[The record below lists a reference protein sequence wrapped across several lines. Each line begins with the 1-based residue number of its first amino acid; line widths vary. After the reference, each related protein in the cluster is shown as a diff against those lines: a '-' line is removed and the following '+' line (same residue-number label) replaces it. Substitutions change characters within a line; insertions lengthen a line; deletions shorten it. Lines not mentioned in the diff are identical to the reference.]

1 MKKIFSILL
10 IAVMMIS
17 SLSVNIFAGKGGS
30 GPVSE
35 NLISDSL
42 VELNA
47 DGKVVVEFK
56 LVNANKEEY
65 TNIQAETSDRLNCYV
80 EKRDS
85 KDGIIYVTVRAP
97 KAAEAGRYG
106 LTVTA
111 QYKKGNETI
120 NVSGKSTIK
129 VKEYSG
135 TPDVNPGGLPDDKPE
150 EKPKEKIDEIDLI
163 SNSTTEL
170 NPGDDGSVIFE
181 ADRFFFGLSF
191 YGVRAASDN
200 PSNCY
205 IVNAYGGRD
214 VEVRVRIP
222 QSAEAGTYKISVTGK
237 TRINGEVVKVSG
249 EAYVRVNGGSQN
261 KAKLKIN
268 RVDVLPE
275 ANIVPG
281 SYVALGYEIENIS
294 DVLAKNIELNISLP
308 VEAGLSVRG
317 GTTTQKVK
325 AIEPGKK
332 TYVYYEMNVGKTAK
346 FGSYEI
352 KTSLSYESEF
362 NKEAIKEETSAFINI
377 GGDASQDSQL
387 IIQDLKF
394 PAATLGVNKTFD
406 VSFKIRNQGQSVA
419 KRIRASAKSDDPSG
433 VVSRT
438 VSDILVRD
446 LAPGEEE
453 TVSYK
458 FFTTKGGSTKNY
470 PINIKIE
477 YLDDFTENKEP
488 KTVEQIVGVFLN
500 NPESIGDGKDAKKS
514 TPKLIIDRYEF
525 TPKLPL
531 AGNEFEMNLSF
542 YNTNAKK
549 AVKNIKIDLTSQDT
563 TDNNSNT
570 SGSSVFTPVDSSNT
584 FYIGRIAPNGKVE
597 KTIKMFV
604 VPDATAKTYT
614 ITANFEY
621 EDDENNEYKSSE
633 NIGVPVYQESKLD
646 IDPIN
651 YQTNAFVGDN
661 IPITANFYNTGKV
674 TLYNFK
680 VTLTADNATIN
691 NGTYYIGNFNSGGQ
705 DIYEGSIMPNEP
717 GEIKAQLKFSYED
730 STGEVKEQTE
740 DINITVDEAPPMDPE
755 LGPDGMPMPDGPMMG
770 DTPWYKKP
778 LFYIPVA
785 VLLLGAIGFVIFKKI
800 KNKNK
805 EKDLKIDE
813 D

>member
-17 SLSVNIFAGKGGS
+17 TLSVNIYAEKKEEKPAPAEEILIADKNAEEKTPNSDATITFSLADKKTNEIIDVNAFTDSPNNCYVSNITSGNGSVKVDVKIPAAAEQGTYKLTVRGKYKSGNDEIYVSGS
-30 GPVSE
+30 TNIRVNVNKRDTPGKDDE
-35 NLISDSL
+35 INLIS
-42 VELNA
+42 
-47 DGKVVVEFK
+47 
-56 LVNANKEEY
+56 
-65 TNIQAETSDRLNCYV
+65 R
-80 EKRDS
+80 
-85 KDGIIYVTVRAP
+85 
-97 KAAEAGRYG
+97 
-106 LTVTA
+106 
-111 QYKKGNETI
+111 
-120 NVSGKSTIK
+120 
-129 VKEYSG
+129 
-135 TPDVNPGGLPDDKPE
+135 
-150 EKPKEKIDEIDLI
+150 
-163 SNSTTEL
+163 STTEL
-170 NPGDDGSVIFE
+170 NPGEEASIYFE
-181 ADRFFFGLSF
+181 TERPFFGLSF
-191 YGVRAASDN
+191 YGLRATSDSPN
-200 PSNCY
+200 NCY
-205 IVNAYGGRD
+205 ITNTYGGRGD
-214 VEVRVRIP
+214 VELRVRIP
-222 QSAEAGTYKISVTGK
+222 QSAEAGTYKVSVTGK
-237 TRINGEVVKVSG
+237 ARIDGETVKVYG

-261 KAKLKIN
+261 KAQLKIN

-294 DVLAKNIELNISLP
+294 DVLAKNIDLNITLP
-308 VEAGLSVRG
+308 AEAGLSVRG
-317 GTTTQKVK
+317 GTTTQKIK

-377 GGDASQDSQL
+377 GGDASQNSQL

-419 KRIRASAKSDDPSG
+419 KSIRASAKSDDPSG

-477 YLDDFTENKEP
+477 YLDDFTDSKEP

-500 NPESIGDGKDAKKS
+500 NPENIGDGKDAKKS

-597 KTIKMFV
+597 KTIRMFV

-621 EDDENNEYKSSE
+621 EDDANNEYKSSE

-651 YQTNAFVGDN
+651 YQTNAMVGDS

-705 DIYEGSIMPNEP
+705 DIYEGSIIPNEP
-717 GEIKAQLKFSYED
+717 GEIKAQLKFTYED
-730 STGEVKEQTE
+730 STGEVKEEVE

-755 LGPDGMPMPDGPMMG
+755 LGPDGTPLPDGPMMG

-778 LFYIPVA
+778 LFYIPLA
-785 VLLLGAIGFVIFKKI
+785 VVLLGAIGFTIFKKTR
-800 KNKNK
+800 NKKK

>member
-10 IAVMMIS
+10 IAIMMIS
-17 SLSVNIFAGKGGS
+17 TLSVNMYAGSPTNPSKPTNPSNPGAQTPPS
-30 GPVSE
+30 TEPSVVEDDLFLVSTSTE
-35 NLISDSL
+35 ELKPGDETTIYFEQDNPGYRRYYNYAGDYEIYSVRATSDSP
-42 VELNA
+42 N
-47 DGKVVVEFK
+47 
-56 LVNANKEEY
+56 
-65 TNIQAETSDRLNCYV
+65 NCYV
-80 EKRDS
+80 
-85 KDGIIYVTVRAP
+85 
-97 KAAEAGRYG
+97 
-106 LTVTA
+106 
-111 QYKKGNETI
+111 I
-120 NVSGKSTIK
+120 NS
-129 VKEYSG
+129 
-135 TPDVNPGGLPDDKPE
+135 
-150 EKPKEKIDEIDLI
+150 
-163 SNSTTEL
+163 
-170 NPGDDGSVIFE
+170 
-181 ADRFFFGLSF
+181 
-191 YGVRAASDN
+191 
-200 PSNCY
+200 
-205 IVNAYGGRD
+205 YGGMNGA
-214 VEVRVRIP
+214 EVRVRIP
-222 QSAEAGTYKISVTGK
+222 QSAEAGTYRISLVGK
-237 TRINGEVVKVSG
+237 AKRRGASDGAPVKVEG

-261 KAKLKIN
+261 KAQLKIT
-268 RVDVLPE
+268 RVDILPE
-275 ANIVPG
+275 ANVVPG
-281 SYVALGYEIENIS
+281 SYVAFGYEIENIS
-294 DVLAKNIELNISLP
+294 DVLAKNVELNISGLAA
-308 VEAGLSVRG
+308 AGLSVRG

-325 AIEPGKK
+325 AIEAGKK
-332 TYVYYEMNVGKTAK
+332 IYLYYEMNVAKTAK

-352 KTSLSYESEF
+352 KTDLSYESEF
-362 NKEAIKEETSAFINI
+362 NKEPIKEETTAFINI

-394 PAATLGVNKTFD
+394 PSATLGVNKTFD
-406 VSFKIRNQGQSVA
+406 VSFKIRNQGQSIA

-477 YLDDFTENKEP
+477 YLDDFTESKEP

-500 NPESIGDGKDAKKS
+500 NPENVGDGKDAKKS

-525 TPKLPL
+525 EPKLPL

-563 TDNNSNT
+563 SKSDSNT
-570 SGSSVFTPVDSSNT
+570 AGSSVFTPVDSSNT
-584 FYIGRIAPNGKVE
+584 FYIGRIAPSGKVE

-604 VPDATAKTYT
+604 VPDATAKTYN

-651 YQTNAFVGDN
+651 YQTNAMVGDS
-661 IPITANFYNTGKV
+661 IPINANFYNTGKV

-680 VTLTADNATIN
+680 VTLTADNATVN

-705 DIYEGSIMPNEP
+705 DVYEGSIMPNEA
-717 GEIKAQLKFSYED
+717 GEIKGKLKFTYED
-730 STGEVKEQTE
+730 STGEVKEKEE
-740 DINITVDEAPPMDPE
+740 DINITVEEAPPVDPNM
-755 LGPDGMPMPDGPMMG
+755 GPDGMPMPDGAMG
-770 DTPWYKKP
+770 EAPWYKKP
-778 LFYIPVA
+778 LFIIPVA
-785 VLLLGAIGFVIFKKI
+785 LVILGAIGFVVFKKL
-800 KNKNK
+800 KNKKK

>member
-17 SLSVNIFAGKGGS
+17 TLSVNIFAGKPEEKETIKPIDDETLVTDGAKELSQNSQVDITFNLPGNNKNTITDISASTDSPNNCYVVNAIGGKGYVTITLKVPSAAEQGTYKLSVRGKYKS
-30 GPVSE
+30 GTEEKYVSGSTNVRVNVIKRDVPGKDDE
-35 NLISDSL
+35 INLIS
-42 VELNA
+42 
-47 DGKVVVEFK
+47 
-56 LVNANKEEY
+56 
-65 TNIQAETSDRLNCYV
+65 R
-80 EKRDS
+80 
-85 KDGIIYVTVRAP
+85 
-97 KAAEAGRYG
+97 
-106 LTVTA
+106 
-111 QYKKGNETI
+111 
-120 NVSGKSTIK
+120 
-129 VKEYSG
+129 
-135 TPDVNPGGLPDDKPE
+135 
-150 EKPKEKIDEIDLI
+150 
-163 SNSTTEL
+163 STTEL
-170 NPGDDGSVIFE
+170 NPGEEASIYFE
-181 ADRFFFGLSF
+181 TERPFFGLSF
-191 YGVRAASDN
+191 YGLRATSDSPN
-200 PSNCY
+200 NCY
-205 IVNAYGGRD
+205 ITNTYGGRGD
-214 VEVRVRIP
+214 VELRVRIP
-222 QSAEAGTYKISVTGK
+222 QSAEAGTYKVSVTGK
-237 TRINGEVVKVSG
+237 ARIDDETVKVYG

-261 KAKLKIN
+261 KAQLKIN

-281 SYVALGYEIENIS
+281 SYVAFGYEIENIS
-294 DVLAKNIELNISLP
+294 DVLAKNIELNISGLA
-308 VEAGLSVRG
+308 EAGLSVRG

-362 NKEAIKEETSAFINI
+362 NKEPIKEETSAFINI
-377 GGDASQDSQL
+377 GGDASQNSQL

-419 KRIRASAKSDDPSG
+419 KSIRASAKSDDPSG

-477 YLDDFTENKEP
+477 YLDDFTDSKEP

-717 GEIKAQLKFSYED
+717 GEVKAQLKFTYED
-730 STGEVKEQTE
+730 STGEVKEQVE

-755 LGPDGMPMPDGPMMG
+755 LGPDGMPMPDGNMAV
-770 DTPWYKKP
+770 DVPWYKNP
-778 LFYIPVA
+778 LFYIPTALV
-785 VLLLGAIGFVIFKKI
+785 LLGAIGFVIFKKI

>member
-10 IAVMMIS
+10 IAIMMIS
-17 SLSVNIFAGKGGS
+17 TLSVNMYAEEPTKPIIEEEILQADPAS
-30 GPVSE
+30 PVQRGNTVTYNFKSS
-35 NLISDSL
+35 NSNDTITNVTADTNSL
-42 VELNA
+42 N
-47 DGKVVVEFK
+47 
-56 LVNANKEEY
+56 
-65 TNIQAETSDRLNCYV
+65 NCYV
-80 EKRDS
+80 IS
-85 KDGIIYVTVRAP
+85 TASSNNIITVKVKITSNAEQGTYKLTVRGKIGNKSA
-97 KAAEAGRYG
+97 YG
-106 LTVTA
+106 ETNIRVDGE
-111 QYKKGNETI
+111 YKKPQER
-120 NVSGKSTIK
+120 
-129 VKEYSG
+129 
-135 TPDVNPGGLPDDKPE
+135 
-150 EKPKEKIDEIDLI
+150 PKEKIDEIDLI
-163 SNSTTEL
+163 SNSTSEL
-170 NPGDDGSVIFE
+170 KPGDDTSVIFE
-181 ADRFFFGLSF
+181 ADRYFYGLSF
-191 YGVRAASDN
+191 YGIKATSDS

-205 IVNAYGGRD
+205 IVNAFGGRE

-237 TRINGEVVKVSG
+237 TRIDGEIVKVSG

-261 KAKLKIN
+261 KAQLKIN

-281 SYVALGYEIENIS
+281 SYVAFGYEIENIS
-294 DVLAKNIELNISLP
+294 DVLAKNVELNISGLAA
-308 VEAGLSVRG
+308 AGLSVKG

-325 AIEPGKK
+325 AIEAGKK
-332 TYVYYEMNVGKTAK
+332 IYLYYEMNVAKTAK

-352 KTSLSYESEF
+352 KTDLSYESEF
-362 NKEAIKEETSAFINI
+362 NKEPIKEETTAFINI

-394 PAATLGVNKTFD
+394 PSATLGVNKTFD
-406 VSFKIRNQGQSVA
+406 VSFKIRNQGQSIA

-477 YLDDFTENKEP
+477 YLDDFTEGKEP

-500 NPESIGDGKDAKKS
+500 NPENVGDGKDAKKS

-525 TPKLPL
+525 EPKLPL

-563 TDNNSNT
+563 SKSDSNT
-570 SGSSVFTPVDSSNT
+570 AGSSVFTPVDSSNT
-584 FYIGRIAPNGKVE
+584 FYIGRIAPSGKVE

-604 VPDATAKTYT
+604 VPDATAKTYN

-651 YQTNAFVGDN
+651 YQTNAMVGDS
-661 IPITANFYNTGKV
+661 IPINANFYNTGKV

-680 VTLTADNATIN
+680 VTLTADNATVN

-705 DIYEGSIMPNEP
+705 DVYEGSIMPNEP
-717 GEIKAQLKFSYED
+717 GEIKGKLKFTYED
-730 STGEVKEQTE
+730 STGEVKEKEE
-740 DINITVDEAPPMDPE
+740 DINITVEEAPPMDPNA
-755 LGPDGMPMPDGPMMG
+755 GPDGMPLPDGAMG
-770 DTPWYKKP
+770 EAPWYKKP
-778 LFYIPVA
+778 LFIVPVA
-785 VLLLGAIGFVIFKKI
+785 LVILGAIGFVVFKKL
-800 KNKNK
+800 KNKKK

>member
-10 IAVMMIS
+10 IAIMMIS
-17 SLSVNIFAGKGGS
+17 TLSVNMYAGNPTNPSKPTNPTNPSNPGAQTPPS
-30 GPVSE
+30 TEPSVVDDDLFLVSTSTE
-35 NLISDSL
+35 ELKPGDETTIYFEQDNPGYRRYYNYAGDYEIYSVRATSDSP
-42 VELNA
+42 N
-47 DGKVVVEFK
+47 
-56 LVNANKEEY
+56 
-65 TNIQAETSDRLNCYV
+65 NCYV
-80 EKRDS
+80 
-85 KDGIIYVTVRAP
+85 
-97 KAAEAGRYG
+97 
-106 LTVTA
+106 
-111 QYKKGNETI
+111 I
-120 NVSGKSTIK
+120 NS
-129 VKEYSG
+129 
-135 TPDVNPGGLPDDKPE
+135 
-150 EKPKEKIDEIDLI
+150 
-163 SNSTTEL
+163 
-170 NPGDDGSVIFE
+170 
-181 ADRFFFGLSF
+181 
-191 YGVRAASDN
+191 
-200 PSNCY
+200 
-205 IVNAYGGRD
+205 YGGMNGA
-214 VEVRVRIP
+214 EVRVRIP
-222 QSAEAGTYKISVTGK
+222 QSAEAGTYRISLVGK
-237 TRINGEVVKVSG
+237 AKRRGARDGAPVKVEG

-261 KAKLKIN
+261 KAQLKIN

-281 SYVALGYEIENIS
+281 SYVAFGYEIENIS
-294 DVLAKNIELNISLP
+294 DVLAKNVELNISGLAA
-308 VEAGLSVRG
+308 AGLSVKG

-325 AIEPGKK
+325 AIEAGKK
-332 TYVYYEMNVGKTAK
+332 IYLYYEMNVAKTAK

-352 KTSLSYESEF
+352 KTDLSYESEF
-362 NKEAIKEETSAFINI
+362 NKEPIKEETTAFINI

-394 PAATLGVNKTFD
+394 PSATLGVNKTFD
-406 VSFKIRNQGQSVA
+406 VSFKIRNQGQSIA

-477 YLDDFTENKEP
+477 YLDDFTEGKEP

-500 NPESIGDGKDAKKS
+500 NPENVGDGKDAKKS

-525 TPKLPL
+525 EPKLPL

-563 TDNNSNT
+563 SKSDSNT
-570 SGSSVFTPVDSSNT
+570 AGSSVFTPVDSSNT
-584 FYIGRIAPNGKVE
+584 FYIGRIAPSGKVE

-604 VPDATAKTYT
+604 VPDATAKTYN

-651 YQTNAFVGDN
+651 YQTNAMVGDS

-705 DIYEGSIMPNEP
+705 DVYEGSIMPNEA
-717 GEIKAQLKFSYED
+717 GEIKGKLKFTYED
-730 STGEVKEQTE
+730 STGEVKEKEE
-740 DINITVDEAPPMDPE
+740 DINITVEEAPPVDPNA
-755 LGPDGMPMPDGPMMG
+755 GPDGMPMPDGAMG
-770 DTPWYKKP
+770 EAPWYKKP
-778 LFYIPVA
+778 LFIVPVA
-785 VLLLGAIGFVIFKKI
+785 LVILGAIGFVVFKKL
-800 KNKNK
+800 KNKKK

>member
-10 IAVMMIS
+10 IAIMMIS
-17 SLSVNIFAGKGGS
+17 TLSVNMYAGSPTNPSKPTNPSNPGAQTPPS
-30 GPVSE
+30 TEPSVVEDDLFLVSTSTE
-35 NLISDSL
+35 ELKPGDETTIYFEQDNPGYRRYYNYAGDYEIYSVRATSDSP
-42 VELNA
+42 N
-47 DGKVVVEFK
+47 
-56 LVNANKEEY
+56 
-65 TNIQAETSDRLNCYV
+65 NCYV
-80 EKRDS
+80 
-85 KDGIIYVTVRAP
+85 
-97 KAAEAGRYG
+97 
-106 LTVTA
+106 
-111 QYKKGNETI
+111 I
-120 NVSGKSTIK
+120 NS
-129 VKEYSG
+129 
-135 TPDVNPGGLPDDKPE
+135 
-150 EKPKEKIDEIDLI
+150 
-163 SNSTTEL
+163 
-170 NPGDDGSVIFE
+170 
-181 ADRFFFGLSF
+181 
-191 YGVRAASDN
+191 
-200 PSNCY
+200 
-205 IVNAYGGRD
+205 YGGMNGA
-214 VEVRVRIP
+214 EVRVRIP
-222 QSAEAGTYKISVTGK
+222 QSAEAGTYRISLVGK
-237 TRINGEVVKVSG
+237 AKRRGASDGAPVKVEG

-261 KAKLKIN
+261 KAQLKIT
-268 RVDVLPE
+268 RVDILPE
-275 ANIVPG
+275 ANVVPG
-281 SYVALGYEIENIS
+281 SYVAFGYEIENIS
-294 DVLAKNIELNISLP
+294 DVLAKNVELNISGLAA
-308 VEAGLSVRG
+308 AGLSVKG

-325 AIEPGKK
+325 TIESGKK
-332 TYVYYEMNVGKTAK
+332 IYLYYELNVAKTAK

-352 KTSLSYESEF
+352 KTDLSYESEF
-362 NKEAIKEETSAFINI
+362 NKEPIKEETTAFINI

-394 PAATLGVNKTFD
+394 PSATLGVNKTFD

-477 YLDDFTENKEP
+477 YLDDFTEGKEP

-500 NPESIGDGKDAKKS
+500 NPENVGDGKDAKKS

-525 TPKLPL
+525 EPKLPL

-563 TDNNSNT
+563 SKSDSNT
-570 SGSSVFTPVDSSNT
+570 AGSSVFTPVDSSNT
-584 FYIGRIAPNGKVE
+584 FYIGRIAPSGKVE

-604 VPDATAKTYT
+604 VPDATAKTYN

-651 YQTNAFVGDN
+651 YQTSAMVGDN

-680 VTLTADNATIN
+680 VTLTADNATVN

-705 DIYEGSIMPNEP
+705 DVYEGSIMPNEP
-717 GEIKAQLKFSYED
+717 GEIKGKLKFTYED
-730 STGEVKEQTE
+730 STGEVKEKEE
-740 DINITVDEAPPMDPE
+740 DINITVEEAPPMDPNA
-755 LGPDGMPMPDGPMMG
+755 GPDGMPLPDGAMG
-770 DTPWYKKP
+770 EAPWYKKP
-778 LFYIPVA
+778 LFIVPVA
-785 VLLLGAIGFVIFKKI
+785 LVILGAIGFVVFKKL
-800 KNKNK
+800 KNKKK

>member
-10 IAVMMIS
+10 IAIMMIS
-17 SLSVNIFAGKGGS
+17 TLSVNMYAEETTKPIIEEEILQADPAS
-30 GPVSE
+30 PVQRGNTVTYNFKSS
-35 NLISDSL
+35 NSNDTITNVTADTNSL
-42 VELNA
+42 N
-47 DGKVVVEFK
+47 
-56 LVNANKEEY
+56 
-65 TNIQAETSDRLNCYV
+65 NCYV
-80 EKRDS
+80 IS
-85 KDGIIYVTVRAP
+85 TASSNNIITVKVKITSNAEQGTYKLTVRGKIGNKSA
-97 KAAEAGRYG
+97 YG
-106 LTVTA
+106 ETNIRVDGE
-111 QYKKGNETI
+111 YKKPQER
-120 NVSGKSTIK
+120 
-129 VKEYSG
+129 
-135 TPDVNPGGLPDDKPE
+135 
-150 EKPKEKIDEIDLI
+150 PKEKIDEIDLI
-163 SNSTTEL
+163 SNSTSEL
-170 NPGDDGSVIFE
+170 KPGDDTSVIFE
-181 ADRFFFGLSF
+181 ADRYFYGLSF
-191 YGVRAASDN
+191 YGIKATSDS

-205 IVNAYGGRD
+205 IVNAFGGRE

-237 TRINGEVVKVSG
+237 TRIDGEIVKVSG

-261 KAKLKIN
+261 KAQLKIN

-281 SYVALGYEIENIS
+281 SYVAFGYEIENIS
-294 DVLAKNIELNISLP
+294 DVLAKNVELNISGLAA
-308 VEAGLSVRG
+308 AGLSVRG

-325 AIEPGKK
+325 AIEAGKK
-332 TYVYYEMNVGKTAK
+332 IYLYYEMNVAKTAK

-352 KTSLSYESEF
+352 KTDLSYESEF
-362 NKEAIKEETSAFINI
+362 NKEPIKEETTAFINI

-394 PAATLGVNKTFD
+394 PSATLGVNKTFD

-477 YLDDFTENKEP
+477 YLDDFTEGKEP

-500 NPESIGDGKDAKKS
+500 NPDNAGDGKDAKKS

-525 TPKLPL
+525 EPKLPL

-563 TDNNSNT
+563 SKSDSNT
-570 SGSSVFTPVDSSNT
+570 AGSSVFTPVDSSNT
-584 FYIGRIAPNGKVE
+584 FYIGRIAPSGKVE

-604 VPDATAKTYT
+604 VPDATAKTYN

-651 YQTNAFVGDN
+651 YQTNAMVGDN

-680 VTLTADNATIN
+680 VTLTADNATVN

-705 DIYEGSIMPNEP
+705 DVYEGSIMPNEP
-717 GEIKAQLKFSYED
+717 GEIKGKLKFTYED
-730 STGEVKEQTE
+730 STGEVKEKEE
-740 DINITVDEAPPMDPE
+740 DINITVEEAPPVDE
-755 LGPDGMPMPDGPMMG
+755 NAGPDGMPMPDGAMG
-770 DTPWYKKP
+770 EVPWYKKP
-778 LFYIPVA
+778 LFIIPVA
-785 VLLLGAIGFVIFKKI
+785 LVILGAIGFVVFKKL
-800 KNKNK
+800 KNKKK

>member
-10 IAVMMIS
+10 IAIMMIS
-17 SLSVNIFAGKGGS
+17 TLSVNMYAEETTKPIIEEEILQADPAS
-30 GPVSE
+30 PVQRGNTVTYNFKSS
-35 NLISDSL
+35 NSNDTITNVTADTNSL
-42 VELNA
+42 N
-47 DGKVVVEFK
+47 
-56 LVNANKEEY
+56 
-65 TNIQAETSDRLNCYV
+65 NCYV
-80 EKRDS
+80 IS
-85 KDGIIYVTVRAP
+85 TASSNNIITVKVKITSNAEQGTYKLTVRGKIGNKSA
-97 KAAEAGRYG
+97 YG
-106 LTVTA
+106 ETNIRVDGE
-111 QYKKGNETI
+111 YKKPQER
-120 NVSGKSTIK
+120 
-129 VKEYSG
+129 
-135 TPDVNPGGLPDDKPE
+135 
-150 EKPKEKIDEIDLI
+150 PKEKIDEIDLI
-163 SNSTTEL
+163 SNSTSEL
-170 NPGDDGSVIFE
+170 KPGDDTSVIFE
-181 ADRFFFGLSF
+181 ADRYFYGLSF
-191 YGVRAASDN
+191 YGIKATSDS

-205 IVNAYGGRD
+205 IVNAFGGRE

-237 TRINGEVVKVSG
+237 TRIDGEIVKVSG

-261 KAKLKIN
+261 KAQLKIN

-275 ANIVPG
+275 ANVVPG
-281 SYVALGYEIENIS
+281 SYVAFGYEIENIS
-294 DVLAKNIELNISLP
+294 DVLAKNVELNISGLAA
-308 VEAGLSVRG
+308 AGLSVRG

-325 AIEPGKK
+325 AIEAGKK
-332 TYVYYEMNVGKTAK
+332 IYLYYEMNVAKTAK

-352 KTSLSYESEF
+352 KTDLSYESEF
-362 NKEAIKEETSAFINI
+362 NKEPIKEETTAFINI

-394 PAATLGVNKTFD
+394 PSATLGVNKTFD

-477 YLDDFTENKEP
+477 YLDDFTEGKEP

-500 NPESIGDGKDAKKS
+500 NPENTGDGKDAKKS

-525 TPKLPL
+525 EPKLPL

-563 TDNNSNT
+563 SKSDSNT
-570 SGSSVFTPVDSSNT
+570 AGSSVFTPVDSSNT
-584 FYIGRIAPNGKVE
+584 FYIGRIAPSGKVE

-604 VPDATAKTYT
+604 VPDATAKTYN

-651 YQTNAFVGDN
+651 YQTNAMVGDN

-680 VTLTADNATIN
+680 VTLTADNATVN

-705 DIYEGSIMPNEP
+705 DVYEGSIMPNEA
-717 GEIKAQLKFSYED
+717 GEIKGKLKFTYED
-730 STGEVKEQTE
+730 STGEVKEKEE
-740 DINITVDEAPPMDPE
+740 DINITVEEAPPVDPNM
-755 LGPDGMPMPDGPMMG
+755 GPDGMPLPDGAMG

-785 VLLLGAIGFVIFKKI
+785 LVVLGAIGFVVFKKL
-800 KNKNK
+800 KNKKK

>member
-10 IAVMMIS
+10 IAIMMIS
-17 SLSVNIFAGKGGS
+17 TLSVNMYAEETTKPIIEEEILQADPAS
-30 GPVSE
+30 PVQRGNTVTYNFKSS
-35 NLISDSL
+35 NSNDTITNVTADTNSL
-42 VELNA
+42 N
-47 DGKVVVEFK
+47 
-56 LVNANKEEY
+56 
-65 TNIQAETSDRLNCYV
+65 NCYV
-80 EKRDS
+80 IS
-85 KDGIIYVTVRAP
+85 TASSNNIITVKVKITSNAEQGTYKLTVRGKIGNKSA
-97 KAAEAGRYG
+97 YG
-106 LTVTA
+106 ETNIRVDGE
-111 QYKKGNETI
+111 YKKPQER
-120 NVSGKSTIK
+120 
-129 VKEYSG
+129 
-135 TPDVNPGGLPDDKPE
+135 
-150 EKPKEKIDEIDLI
+150 PKEKIDEIDLI
-163 SNSTTEL
+163 SNSTSEL
-170 NPGDDGSVIFE
+170 KPGDDTLVIFE
-181 ADRFFFGLSF
+181 ADRYFYGLSF
-191 YGVRAASDN
+191 YGIKATSDS

-205 IVNAYGGRD
+205 IVNAFGGRE

-237 TRINGEVVKVSG
+237 TRIDGEIVKVSG
-249 EAYVRVNGGSQN
+249 EAYVRVNGGSKN
-261 KAKLKIN
+261 KAQLKIN

-275 ANIVPG
+275 ANVVPG
-281 SYVALGYEIENIS
+281 SYVAFGYEIENIS
-294 DVLAKNIELNISLP
+294 DVLAKNVELNISGLAA
-308 VEAGLSVRG
+308 AGLSVRG

-325 AIEPGKK
+325 AIEAGKK
-332 TYVYYEMNVGKTAK
+332 IYLYYEMNVAKTAK

-352 KTSLSYESEF
+352 KTDLSYESEF
-362 NKEAIKEETSAFINI
+362 NKEPIKEETTAFINI

-394 PAATLGVNKTFD
+394 PSATLGVNKTFD

-477 YLDDFTENKEP
+477 YLDDFTEGKEP

-500 NPESIGDGKDAKKS
+500 NPENTGDGKDAKKS

-525 TPKLPL
+525 EPKLPL

-563 TDNNSNT
+563 SKSDSNT
-570 SGSSVFTPVDSSNT
+570 AGSSVFTPVDSSNT
-584 FYIGRIAPNGKVE
+584 FYIGRIAPSGKVE

-604 VPDATAKTYT
+604 VPDATAKTYN

-651 YQTNAFVGDN
+651 YQTNAMVGDS
-661 IPITANFYNTGKV
+661 IPINANFYNTGKV

-680 VTLTADNATIN
+680 VTLTADNATVN

-705 DIYEGSIMPNEP
+705 DVYEGSIMPNEA
-717 GEIKAQLKFSYED
+717 GEIKGKLKFTYED
-730 STGEVKEQTE
+730 STGEVKEKEE
-740 DINITVDEAPPMDPE
+740 DINITVEEAPPVDPNM
-755 LGPDGMPMPDGPMMG
+755 GPDGMPLPDGAMG

-785 VLLLGAIGFVIFKKI
+785 LVVLGAIGFVVFKKL
-800 KNKNK
+800 KNKKK

>member
-10 IAVMMIS
+10 IAIMMIS
-17 SLSVNIFAGKGGS
+17 TLSVNMYAEETTKPIIEEEILQANPAS
-30 GPVSE
+30 PVQRGNTVTYNFKSS
-35 NLISDSL
+35 NSNDTITN
-42 VELNA
+42 VTA
-47 DGKVVVEFK
+47 D
-56 LVNANKEEY
+56 
-65 TNIQAETSDRLNCYV
+65 TNSPNNCYV
-80 EKRDS
+80 IS
-85 KDGIIYVTVRAP
+85 TASSNNIITVKVKITSNAEQGTYKLTVRGKIGNKSA
-97 KAAEAGRYG
+97 YG
-106 LTVTA
+106 ETNIRVDGE
-111 QYKKGNETI
+111 YKKPQER
-120 NVSGKSTIK
+120 
-129 VKEYSG
+129 
-135 TPDVNPGGLPDDKPE
+135 
-150 EKPKEKIDEIDLI
+150 PKEKIDEIDLI
-163 SNSTTEL
+163 SNSTSEL
-170 NPGDDGSVIFE
+170 KPGDDTSVIFE
-181 ADRFFFGLSF
+181 ADRYFYGLSF
-191 YGVRAASDN
+191 YGIKATSDS

-205 IVNAYGGRD
+205 IVNAFGGRE

-237 TRINGEVVKVSG
+237 TRIDGEIVKVSG
-249 EAYVRVNGGSQN
+249 EAYVRVNGGSKN
-261 KAKLKIN
+261 KAQLKIT

-281 SYVALGYEIENIS
+281 SYVAFGYEIENIS
-294 DVLAKNIELNISLP
+294 DVLAKNVELNISGLAA
-308 VEAGLSVRG
+308 AGLSVKG

-325 AIEPGKK
+325 AIEAGKK
-332 TYVYYEMNVGKTAK
+332 IYLYYEMNVAKTAK

-352 KTSLSYESEF
+352 KTDLSYESEF
-362 NKEAIKEETSAFINI
+362 NKEPIKEETTAFINI

-394 PAATLGVNKTFD
+394 PSATLGVNKTFD
-406 VSFKIRNQGQSVA
+406 VSFKIRNQGQSIA

-477 YLDDFTENKEP
+477 YLDDFTEGKEP

-500 NPESIGDGKDAKKS
+500 NPENVGDGKDAKKS

-525 TPKLPL
+525 EPKLPL

-563 TDNNSNT
+563 SKSDSNT
-570 SGSSVFTPVDSSNT
+570 AGSSVFTPVDSSNT
-584 FYIGRIAPNGKVE
+584 FYIGRIAPSGKVE

-604 VPDATAKTYT
+604 VPDATAKTYN

-651 YQTNAFVGDN
+651 YQTNAMVGDS

-680 VTLTADNATIN
+680 VTLTADNATVN

-705 DIYEGSIMPNEP
+705 DVYEGSIMPNEP
-717 GEIKAQLKFSYED
+717 GEIKGKLKFTYED
-730 STGEVKEQTE
+730 STGEVKEKEE
-740 DINITVDEAPPMDPE
+740 DINITVEEAPPVDE
-755 LGPDGMPMPDGPMMG
+755 NAGPDGMPMPDGAMG
-770 DTPWYKKP
+770 EAPWYKKP
-778 LFYIPVA
+778 LFIIPVA
-785 VLLLGAIGFVIFKKI
+785 LVILGAIGFVVFKKL
-800 KNKNK
+800 KNKKK

>member
-10 IAVMMIS
+10 IAIMMIS
-17 SLSVNIFAGKGGS
+17 TLSVNMYAEETTKPIIEEEILQADPAS
-30 GPVSE
+30 PVQRGNTVTYNFKSS
-35 NLISDSL
+35 NSNDTITNVTADTNSL
-42 VELNA
+42 N
-47 DGKVVVEFK
+47 
-56 LVNANKEEY
+56 
-65 TNIQAETSDRLNCYV
+65 NCYV
-80 EKRDS
+80 IS
-85 KDGIIYVTVRAP
+85 TASSNNIITVKVKITSNAEQGTYKLTVRGKIGNKSA
-97 KAAEAGRYG
+97 YG
-106 LTVTA
+106 ETNIRVDGE
-111 QYKKGNETI
+111 YKKPQER
-120 NVSGKSTIK
+120 
-129 VKEYSG
+129 
-135 TPDVNPGGLPDDKPE
+135 
-150 EKPKEKIDEIDLI
+150 PKEKIDEIDLI
-163 SNSTTEL
+163 SNSTSEL
-170 NPGDDGSVIFE
+170 KPGDDTSVIFE
-181 ADRFFFGLSF
+181 ADRYFYGLSF
-191 YGVRAASDN
+191 YGIKATSDS

-205 IVNAYGGRD
+205 IVNAFGGRE

-237 TRINGEVVKVSG
+237 TRIDGEIVKVSG

-261 KAKLKIN
+261 KAQLKIN

-275 ANIVPG
+275 ANVVPG
-281 SYVALGYEIENIS
+281 SYVAFGYEIENIS
-294 DVLAKNIELNISLP
+294 DVLAKNVELNISGLAA
-308 VEAGLSVRG
+308 AGLSVRG

-325 AIEPGKK
+325 AIEAGKK
-332 TYVYYEMNVGKTAK
+332 IYLYYEMNVAKTAK

-352 KTSLSYESEF
+352 KTDLSYESEF
-362 NKEAIKEETSAFINI
+362 NKEPIKEETTAFINI

-394 PAATLGVNKTFD
+394 PSATLGVNKTFD

-477 YLDDFTENKEP
+477 YLDDFTESKEP

-500 NPESIGDGKDAKKS
+500 NPENVGDGKDAKKS

-525 TPKLPL
+525 EPKLPL

-563 TDNNSNT
+563 SKSDSNT
-570 SGSSVFTPVDSSNT
+570 AGSSVFTPVDSSNT
-584 FYIGRIAPNGKVE
+584 FYIGRIAPSGKVE

-604 VPDATAKTYT
+604 VPDATAKTYN

-661 IPITANFYNTGKV
+661 IPITCNFYNTGKV

-680 VTLTADNATIN
+680 VTLTSDKATIN

-705 DIYEGSIMPNEP
+705 DVYEGSIMPNEA
-717 GEIKAQLKFSYED
+717 GELKAKIKFSYED
-730 STGEVKEQTE
+730 STGEVKEKEE
-740 DINITVDEAPPMDPE
+740 DINITVEDAPPMDPNV
-755 LGPDGMPMPDGPMMG
+755 GPDGMPLPDGPM
-770 DTPWYKKP
+770 DETPWFKKP
-778 LFYIPVA
+778 LFIIPVIA
-785 VLLLGAIGFVIFKKI
+785 LVILGAVGFVVFKKL
-800 KNKNK
+800 KNKKK
-805 EKDLKIDE
+805 EKDLNIDE
-813 D
+813 N

>member
-10 IAVMMIS
+10 IAIMMIS
-17 SLSVNIFAGKGGS
+17 TLSVNMYAEEPTKPIIEEEILQADPAS
-30 GPVSE
+30 PVQRGNTVTYNFKSS
-35 NLISDSL
+35 NSNDTITNVTADTNSL
-42 VELNA
+42 N
-47 DGKVVVEFK
+47 
-56 LVNANKEEY
+56 
-65 TNIQAETSDRLNCYV
+65 NCYV
-80 EKRDS
+80 IS
-85 KDGIIYVTVRAP
+85 TASSNNIITVKVKITSNAEQGTYKLTVRGKIGNKSA
-97 KAAEAGRYG
+97 YG
-106 LTVTA
+106 ETNIRVDGE
-111 QYKKGNETI
+111 YKKPQER
-120 NVSGKSTIK
+120 
-129 VKEYSG
+129 
-135 TPDVNPGGLPDDKPE
+135 
-150 EKPKEKIDEIDLI
+150 PKEKIDEIDLI
-163 SNSTTEL
+163 SNSTSEL
-170 NPGDDGSVIFE
+170 KPGDDTSVIFE
-181 ADRFFFGLSF
+181 ADRYFYGLSF
-191 YGVRAASDN
+191 YGIKATSDS

-205 IVNAYGGRD
+205 IVNAFGGRE

-237 TRINGEVVKVSG
+237 TRIDGEIVKVSG

-261 KAKLKIN
+261 KAQLKIN

-281 SYVALGYEIENIS
+281 SYVAFGYEIENIS
-294 DVLAKNIELNISLP
+294 DVLAKNVELNISGLAA
-308 VEAGLSVRG
+308 AGLSVKG

-325 AIEPGKK
+325 AIEAGKK
-332 TYVYYEMNVGKTAK
+332 IYLYYEMNVAKTAK

-352 KTSLSYESEF
+352 KTDLSYESEF
-362 NKEAIKEETSAFINI
+362 NKEPIKEETTAFINI

-394 PAATLGVNKTFD
+394 PSATLGVNKTFD
-406 VSFKIRNQGQSVA
+406 VSFKIRNQGQSIA

-477 YLDDFTENKEP
+477 YLDDFTESKEP

-500 NPESIGDGKDAKKS
+500 NPENTGDGKDAKKS

-525 TPKLPL
+525 EPKLPL

-563 TDNNSNT
+563 SKSDSNT
-570 SGSSVFTPVDSSNT
+570 AGSSVFTPVDSSNT
-584 FYIGRIAPNGKVE
+584 FYIGRIAPSGKVE

-604 VPDATAKTYT
+604 VPDATAKTYN

-651 YQTNAFVGDN
+651 YQTNAMVGDS
-661 IPITANFYNTGKV
+661 IPINANFYNTGKV

-680 VTLTADNATIN
+680 VTLTADNATVN

-705 DIYEGSIMPNEP
+705 DVYEGSIMPNEA
-717 GEIKAQLKFSYED
+717 GEIKGKLKFTYED
-730 STGEVKEQTE
+730 STGEVKEKEE
-740 DINITVDEAPPMDPE
+740 DINITVEEAPPVDPNM
-755 LGPDGMPMPDGPMMG
+755 GPDGMPLPDGAMG

-785 VLLLGAIGFVIFKKI
+785 LVVLGAIGFVVFKKL
-800 KNKNK
+800 KNKKK

>member
-10 IAVMMIS
+10 IAIMMIS
-17 SLSVNIFAGKGGS
+17 TLSVNMYAEETTKPIIEEEILQADPAS
-30 GPVSE
+30 PVQRGNTVTYNFKSS
-35 NLISDSL
+35 NSNDTITNVTADTNSL
-42 VELNA
+42 N
-47 DGKVVVEFK
+47 
-56 LVNANKEEY
+56 
-65 TNIQAETSDRLNCYV
+65 NCYV
-80 EKRDS
+80 IS
-85 KDGIIYVTVRAP
+85 TASSNNIITVKVKITSNAEQGTYKLTVRGKIGNKSA
-97 KAAEAGRYG
+97 YG
-106 LTVTA
+106 ETNIRVDGE
-111 QYKKGNETI
+111 YKKPQER
-120 NVSGKSTIK
+120 
-129 VKEYSG
+129 
-135 TPDVNPGGLPDDKPE
+135 
-150 EKPKEKIDEIDLI
+150 PKEKIDEIDLI
-163 SNSTTEL
+163 SNSTSEL
-170 NPGDDGSVIFE
+170 KPGDDTSVIFE
-181 ADRFFFGLSF
+181 ADRYFYGLSF
-191 YGVRAASDN
+191 YGIKATSDS

-205 IVNAYGGRD
+205 IVNAFGGRE

-237 TRINGEVVKVSG
+237 TRIDGEIVKVSG

-261 KAKLKIN
+261 KAQLKIN

-275 ANIVPG
+275 ANVVPG
-281 SYVALGYEIENIS
+281 SYVAFGYEIENIS
-294 DVLAKNIELNISLP
+294 DVLAKNVELNISGLAA
-308 VEAGLSVRG
+308 AGLSVRG

-325 AIEPGKK
+325 AIEAGNKI
-332 TYVYYEMNVGKTAK
+332 YLYYEMNVAKTAK

-352 KTSLSYESEF
+352 KTDLSYESEF
-362 NKEAIKEETSAFINI
+362 NKEPIKEETTAFINI

-394 PAATLGVNKTFD
+394 PSATLGVNKTFD

-477 YLDDFTENKEP
+477 YLDDFTEGKEP

-500 NPESIGDGKDAKKS
+500 NPENTGDGKDAKKS

-525 TPKLPL
+525 EPKLPL

-563 TDNNSNT
+563 SKSDSNT
-570 SGSSVFTPVDSSNT
+570 AGSSVFTPVDSSNT
-584 FYIGRIAPNGKVE
+584 FYIGRIAPSGKVE

-604 VPDATAKTYT
+604 VPDATAKTYN

-651 YQTNAFVGDN
+651 YQTNAMVGDN

-680 VTLTADNATIN
+680 VTLTADNATVN

-705 DIYEGSIMPNEP
+705 DVYEGSIMPNEP
-717 GEIKAQLKFSYED
+717 GEIKGKLKFTYED
-730 STGEVKEQTE
+730 STGEVKEKEE
-740 DINITVDEAPPMDPE
+740 DINITVEEAPPVDE
-755 LGPDGMPMPDGPMMG
+755 NAGPDGMPMPDGAIG
-770 DTPWYKKP
+770 EAPWYKKP
-778 LFYIPVA
+778 LFIVPVA
-785 VLLLGAIGFVIFKKI
+785 LVILGAIGFVVFKKL
-800 KNKNK
+800 KNKKK

>member
-17 SLSVNIFAGKGGS
+17 TLSVDIYAENPNKPSKPGQSTEPSTTPAVEEVILQSDPSLVAEQGEEKYINFSLPSGNDEITDIIASTDSPNNCYVIKTASGNGKITVKIKITNAAEQGTYKVTVKGKS
-30 GPVSE
+30 GNKNVYGE
-35 NLISDSL
+35 CNVRVNVNKRDTLGKDEEINLIS
-42 VELNA
+42 
-47 DGKVVVEFK
+47 
-56 LVNANKEEY
+56 
-65 TNIQAETSDRLNCYV
+65 R
-80 EKRDS
+80 
-85 KDGIIYVTVRAP
+85 
-97 KAAEAGRYG
+97 
-106 LTVTA
+106 
-111 QYKKGNETI
+111 
-120 NVSGKSTIK
+120 
-129 VKEYSG
+129 
-135 TPDVNPGGLPDDKPE
+135 
-150 EKPKEKIDEIDLI
+150 
-163 SNSTTEL
+163 STTEL
-170 NPGDDGSVIFE
+170 NPGEEASIYFE
-181 ADRFFFGLSF
+181 TERPFFGLSF
-191 YGVRAASDN
+191 YGLRATSDSPN
-200 PSNCY
+200 NCY
-205 IVNAYGGRD
+205 ITNTYGGRGD
-214 VEVRVRIP
+214 VELRVRIP
-222 QSAEAGTYKISVTGK
+222 QSAEAGTYKVSVAGK
-237 TRINGEVVKVSG
+237 ARIDGETVKVYG

-261 KAKLKIN
+261 KAQLKIN

-294 DVLAKNIELNISLP
+294 DVLAKNIDLNISLP
-308 VEAGLSVRG
+308 AEAGLSVRG

-377 GGDASQDSQL
+377 GGDASQNSQL

-419 KRIRASAKSDDPSG
+419 KSIRASAKSDDPSG

-477 YLDDFTENKEP
+477 YLDDFTDSKEP

-500 NPESIGDGKDAKKS
+500 NPENIGDGKDAKKS

-680 VTLTADNATIN
+680 VTLTSDNATIN

-730 STGEVKEQTE
+730 STGEVKEQVE
-740 DINITVDEAPPMDPE
+740 DINITVDEAPPMDPD
-755 LGPDGMPMPDGPMMG
+755 LGPDGMPMPDGNMAV
-770 DTPWYKKP
+770 DVPWYKNP
-778 LFYIPVA
+778 LFYIPTALV
-785 VLLLGAIGFVIFKKI
+785 LLGAIAFVIFKKI

>member
-10 IAVMMIS
+10 IAIMMIS
-17 SLSVNIFAGKGGS
+17 TLSVNMYAEKKEEKPAPAEEILIADKNAEEKTPNSEATITFNLANNKKDKIIDVNAFTDSPNNCYVSNITSGNGSVTVDVKIPAAAEQGTYKLTVRGKYKSGNDEVYVSGS
-30 GPVSE
+30 TNIRVNVFKRDTPGKDE
-35 NLISDSL
+35 EINLIS
-42 VELNA
+42 
-47 DGKVVVEFK
+47 
-56 LVNANKEEY
+56 
-65 TNIQAETSDRLNCYV
+65 R
-80 EKRDS
+80 
-85 KDGIIYVTVRAP
+85 
-97 KAAEAGRYG
+97 
-106 LTVTA
+106 
-111 QYKKGNETI
+111 
-120 NVSGKSTIK
+120 
-129 VKEYSG
+129 
-135 TPDVNPGGLPDDKPE
+135 
-150 EKPKEKIDEIDLI
+150 
-163 SNSTTEL
+163 STTEL
-170 NPGDDGSVIFE
+170 NPGEEASIYFE
-181 ADRFFFGLSF
+181 TERPFFGLSF
-191 YGVRAASDN
+191 YGLRATSDSPN
-200 PSNCY
+200 NCY
-205 IVNAYGGRD
+205 ITNTYGGRGD
-214 VEVRVRIP
+214 VELRVRIP
-222 QSAEAGTYKISVTGK
+222 QSAEAGTYKISVAGK
-237 TRINGEVVKVSG
+237 TRIDGEVVKVSG
-249 EAYVRVNGGSQN
+249 EAYVRVKGGSQN
-261 KAKLKIN
+261 KAQLKIN

-275 ANIVPG
+275 ANVVPG
-281 SYVALGYEIENIS
+281 SYVAFGYEIENIS
-294 DVLAKNIELNISLP
+294 DVLAKNVELNISGLAA
-308 VEAGLSVRG
+308 AGLSVRG

-325 AIEPGKK
+325 AIEAGKK
-332 TYVYYEMNVGKTAK
+332 IYLYYEMNVAKTAK

-352 KTSLSYESEF
+352 KTDLSYESEF
-362 NKEAIKEETSAFINI
+362 NKEQIKEETTAFINI

-394 PAATLGVNKTFD
+394 PSATLGVNKTFE

-477 YLDDFTENKEP
+477 YLDDFTEGKEP

-500 NPESIGDGKDAKKS
+500 NPDNAGDGKDAKKS
-514 TPKLIIDRYEF
+514 TPKLIIDKYEF
-525 TPKLPL
+525 EPKLPL

-563 TDNNSNT
+563 SKSDSNT
-570 SGSSVFTPVDSSNT
+570 AGSSVFTPVDSSNT
-584 FYIGRIAPNGKVE
+584 FYIGRIAPSGKVE

-604 VPDATAKTYT
+604 VPDATAKTYN

-651 YQTNAFVGDN
+651 YQTNAMVGDS
-661 IPITANFYNTGKV
+661 IPINANFYNTGKV

-680 VTLTADNATIN
+680 VTLTADNATVN

-705 DIYEGSIMPNEP
+705 DVYEGSIMPNEA
-717 GEIKAQLKFSYED
+717 GEIKGKLKFTYED
-730 STGEVKEQTE
+730 STGEVKEKEE
-740 DINITVDEAPPMDPE
+740 DINITVEEAPPVDE
-755 LGPDGMPMPDGPMMG
+755 NAGPDGMPMPDGAMG
-770 DTPWYKKP
+770 EAPWYKKP
-778 LFYIPVA
+778 LFIIPVA
-785 VLLLGAIGFVIFKKI
+785 LVILGAIGFVVFKKL
-800 KNKNK
+800 KNKKK

>member
-10 IAVMMIS
+10 IAIMMIS
-17 SLSVNIFAGKGGS
+17 TLSVNMYAEEPTKPIIEEEILQADPAS
-30 GPVSE
+30 PVQRGNTVTYNFKSS
-35 NLISDSL
+35 NSNDTITNVTADTNSL
-42 VELNA
+42 N
-47 DGKVVVEFK
+47 
-56 LVNANKEEY
+56 
-65 TNIQAETSDRLNCYV
+65 NCYV
-80 EKRDS
+80 IS
-85 KDGIIYVTVRAP
+85 TASSNNIITVKVKITSNAEQGTYKLTVRGKIGNKSA
-97 KAAEAGRYG
+97 YG
-106 LTVTA
+106 ETNIRVDGE
-111 QYKKGNETI
+111 YKKPQER
-120 NVSGKSTIK
+120 
-129 VKEYSG
+129 
-135 TPDVNPGGLPDDKPE
+135 
-150 EKPKEKIDEIDLI
+150 PKEKIDEIDLI
-163 SNSTTEL
+163 SNSTSEL
-170 NPGDDGSVIFE
+170 KPGDDTSVIFE
-181 ADRFFFGLSF
+181 ADRYFYGLSF
-191 YGVRAASDN
+191 YGIKATSDS

-205 IVNAYGGRD
+205 IVNAFGGRE

-237 TRINGEVVKVSG
+237 TRIDGEIVKVSG

-261 KAKLKIN
+261 KAQLKIN

-281 SYVALGYEIENIS
+281 SYVAFGYEIENIS
-294 DVLAKNIELNISLP
+294 DVLAKNVELNISGLAA
-308 VEAGLSVRG
+308 AGLSVKG

-325 AIEPGKK
+325 AIEAGKK
-332 TYVYYEMNVGKTAK
+332 IYLYYEMNVAKTAK

-352 KTSLSYESEF
+352 KTDLSYESEF
-362 NKEAIKEETSAFINI
+362 NKEPIKEETTAFINI

-394 PAATLGVNKTFD
+394 PSATLGVNKTFD
-406 VSFKIRNQGQSVA
+406 VSFKIRNQGQSIA

-477 YLDDFTENKEP
+477 YLDDFTEGKEP

-500 NPESIGDGKDAKKS
+500 NPENVGDGKDAKKS

-525 TPKLPL
+525 EPKLPL

-563 TDNNSNT
+563 SKSDSNT
-570 SGSSVFTPVDSSNT
+570 AGSSVFTPVDSSNT
-584 FYIGRIAPNGKVE
+584 FYIGRIAPSGKVE

-604 VPDATAKTYT
+604 VPDATAKTYN

-651 YQTNAFVGDN
+651 YQTNAMVGDS
-661 IPITANFYNTGKV
+661 IPINANFYNTGKV

-680 VTLTADNATIN
+680 VTLTADNATVN

-705 DIYEGSIMPNEP
+705 DVYEGSIMPNEA
-717 GEIKAQLKFSYED
+717 GEIKGKLKFTYED
-730 STGEVKEQTE
+730 STGEVKEKEE
-740 DINITVDEAPPMDPE
+740 DINITVEEAPPVDPNM
-755 LGPDGMPMPDGPMMG
+755 GPDGMPLPDGAMG

-785 VLLLGAIGFVIFKKI
+785 LVILGAIGFVVFKKL
-800 KNKNK
+800 KNKKK

>member
-10 IAVMMIS
+10 IAIMMIS
-17 SLSVNIFAGKGGS
+17 TLSVNMYAGSPTNPSKPTNPSNPGAQTPPS
-30 GPVSE
+30 TEPSVVEDDLFLVSTSTE
-35 NLISDSL
+35 ELKPGDETTIYFEQDNPGYRRYYNYAGDYEIYSVRATSDSP
-42 VELNA
+42 N
-47 DGKVVVEFK
+47 
-56 LVNANKEEY
+56 
-65 TNIQAETSDRLNCYV
+65 NCYV
-80 EKRDS
+80 
-85 KDGIIYVTVRAP
+85 
-97 KAAEAGRYG
+97 
-106 LTVTA
+106 
-111 QYKKGNETI
+111 I
-120 NVSGKSTIK
+120 NS
-129 VKEYSG
+129 
-135 TPDVNPGGLPDDKPE
+135 
-150 EKPKEKIDEIDLI
+150 
-163 SNSTTEL
+163 
-170 NPGDDGSVIFE
+170 
-181 ADRFFFGLSF
+181 
-191 YGVRAASDN
+191 
-200 PSNCY
+200 
-205 IVNAYGGRD
+205 YGGMNGA
-214 VEVRVRIP
+214 EVRVRIP
-222 QSAEAGTYKISVTGK
+222 QSAEAGTYRISLVGK
-237 TRINGEVVKVSG
+237 AKRRGASDGAPVKVEG

-261 KAKLKIN
+261 KAQLKIT
-268 RVDVLPE
+268 RVDILPE
-275 ANIVPG
+275 ANVVPG
-281 SYVALGYEIENIS
+281 SYVAFGYEIENIS
-294 DVLAKNIELNISLP
+294 DVLAKNVELNISGLAA
-308 VEAGLSVRG
+308 AGLSVKG

-325 AIEPGKK
+325 TIESGKK
-332 TYVYYEMNVGKTAK
+332 IYLYYELNVAKTAK

-352 KTSLSYESEF
+352 KTDLSYESEF
-362 NKEAIKEETSAFINI
+362 NKEPIKEETTAFINI

-394 PAATLGVNKTFD
+394 PSATLGVNKTFD

-477 YLDDFTENKEP
+477 YLDDFTEGKEP
-488 KTVEQIVGVFLN
+488 KTVEQIVGIFLN
-500 NPESIGDGKDAKKS
+500 NPENVGDGKDAKKS

-525 TPKLPL
+525 EPKLPL

-563 TDNNSNT
+563 SKSDSNT
-570 SGSSVFTPVDSSNT
+570 AGSSVFTPVDSSNT
-584 FYIGRIAPNGKVE
+584 FYIGRIAPSGKVE

-604 VPDATAKTYT
+604 VPDATAKTYN

-651 YQTNAFVGDN
+651 YQTNAMVGDS

-680 VTLTADNATIN
+680 VTLTADNATVN

-705 DIYEGSIMPNEP
+705 DVYEGSIMPNEP
-717 GEIKAQLKFSYED
+717 GKIKGKLKFTYED
-730 STGEVKEQTE
+730 STGEVKEKEE
-740 DINITVDEAPPMDPE
+740 DINITVEEAPPMDPNA
-755 LGPDGMPMPDGPMMG
+755 GPDGMPLPDGAMG

-785 VLLLGAIGFVIFKKI
+785 LVILGAIGFVVFKKL
-800 KNKNK
+800 KNKKK

>member
-17 SLSVNIFAGKGGS
+17 TLSVDIYAENPNKPSKPGQSTEPSTTPAVEEVILQSDPSLVAEQGEEKYINFSLPSGNDEITDIIASTDSPNNCYVIKTASGNGKITVKIKITNAAEQGTYKVTVKGKS
-30 GPVSE
+30 GNKNVYGE
-35 NLISDSL
+35 CNVRVNVNKRDTLGKDEEINLIS
-42 VELNA
+42 
-47 DGKVVVEFK
+47 
-56 LVNANKEEY
+56 
-65 TNIQAETSDRLNCYV
+65 R
-80 EKRDS
+80 
-85 KDGIIYVTVRAP
+85 
-97 KAAEAGRYG
+97 
-106 LTVTA
+106 
-111 QYKKGNETI
+111 
-120 NVSGKSTIK
+120 
-129 VKEYSG
+129 
-135 TPDVNPGGLPDDKPE
+135 
-150 EKPKEKIDEIDLI
+150 
-163 SNSTTEL
+163 STTEL
-170 NPGDDGSVIFE
+170 NPGEEASIYFE
-181 ADRFFFGLSF
+181 TERPFFGLSF
-191 YGVRAASDN
+191 YGLRATSDSPN
-200 PSNCY
+200 NCY
-205 IVNAYGGRD
+205 ITNTYGGRGD
-214 VEVRVRIP
+214 VELRVRIP
-222 QSAEAGTYKISVTGK
+222 QSAEAGTYKVSVTGK
-237 TRINGEVVKVSG
+237 ARINGETVKVYG

-261 KAKLKIN
+261 KAQLKIN

-294 DVLAKNIELNISLP
+294 DVLAKNIDLNISLP
-308 VEAGLSVRG
+308 AEAGLSVRG

-377 GGDASQDSQL
+377 GGDASQNSQL

-419 KRIRASAKSDDPSG
+419 KSIRASAKSDDPSG

-477 YLDDFTENKEP
+477 YLDDFTDSKEP

-500 NPESIGDGKDAKKS
+500 NPENIGDGKDAKKS

-597 KTIKMFV
+597 KTIRMFV

-680 VTLTADNATIN
+680 VTLTSDNATIN

-730 STGEVKEQTE
+730 STGEVKEQVE
-740 DINITVDEAPPMDPE
+740 DINITVDEAPPMDPD
-755 LGPDGMPMPDGPMMG
+755 LGPDGMPMPDGNMAV
-770 DTPWYKKP
+770 DVPWYKNP
-778 LFYIPVA
+778 LFYIPTALV
-785 VLLLGAIGFVIFKKI
+785 LLGAIGFVIFKKI

>member
-10 IAVMMIS
+10 IAIMMIS
-17 SLSVNIFAGKGGS
+17 SMGLNIYAGSPSTAQTSEEVVLQSSQSLNVSRGNTSSIKFTLSGTQNPLTNVI
-30 GPVSE
+30 
-35 NLISDSL
+35 
-42 VELNA
+42 A
-47 DGKVVVEFK
+47 D
-56 LVNANKEEY
+56 
-65 TNIQAETSDRLNCYV
+65 TSSPNNCYV
-80 EKRDS
+80 IDTKVS
-85 KDGIIYVTVRAP
+85 GNTITVTVMATSN
-97 KAAEAGRYG
+97 AEQGTYK
-106 LTVTA
+106 LTVKGKSGDKNVYGEA
-111 QYKKGNETI
+111 NIRIDGEYKKPQER
-120 NVSGKSTIK
+120 
-129 VKEYSG
+129 
-135 TPDVNPGGLPDDKPE
+135 
-150 EKPKEKIDEIDLI
+150 PKEKIDEIDLI
-163 SNSTTEL
+163 SNSTSEL
-170 NPGDDGSVIFE
+170 KPGDDTSVIFE
-181 ADRFFFGLSF
+181 ADRYFYGLSF
-191 YGVRAASDN
+191 YGIKATSDS

-205 IVNAYGGRD
+205 IVNAFGGRE

-237 TRINGEVVKVSG
+237 TRIDGEIVKVSG
-249 EAYVRVNGGSQN
+249 EAYVRVNGGSKN
-261 KAKLKIN
+261 KAQLKIN

-275 ANIVPG
+275 ANVVPG
-281 SYVALGYEIENIS
+281 SYVAFGYEIENIS
-294 DVLAKNIELNISLP
+294 DVLAKNVELNISGLAA
-308 VEAGLSVRG
+308 AGLSVRG

-325 AIEPGKK
+325 AIEAGKK
-332 TYVYYEMNVGKTAK
+332 IYLYYEMNVAKTAK

-352 KTSLSYESEF
+352 KTDLSYESEF
-362 NKEAIKEETSAFINI
+362 NKEPIKEETTAFINI

-394 PAATLGVNKTFD
+394 PSATLGVNKTFD

-477 YLDDFTENKEP
+477 YLDDFTEGKEP

-500 NPESIGDGKDAKKS
+500 NPENTGDGKDAKKS

-525 TPKLPL
+525 EPKLPL

-563 TDNNSNT
+563 SKSDSNT
-570 SGSSVFTPVDSSNT
+570 AGSSVFTPVDSSNT
-584 FYIGRIAPNGKVE
+584 FYIGRIAPSGKVE

-604 VPDATAKTYT
+604 VPDATAKTYN

-651 YQTNAFVGDN
+651 YQTNAMVGDN

-680 VTLTADNATIN
+680 VTLTADNATVN

-705 DIYEGSIMPNEP
+705 DVYEGSIMPNEP
-717 GEIKAQLKFSYED
+717 GEIKGKLKFTYED
-730 STGEVKEQTE
+730 STGEVKEKEE
-740 DINITVDEAPPMDPE
+740 DINITVEEAPPVDE
-755 LGPDGMPMPDGPMMG
+755 NAGPDGMPMPDGAMG

-785 VLLLGAIGFVIFKKI
+785 LVILGAIGFVVFKKL
-800 KNKNK
+800 KNKKK

>member
-10 IAVMMIS
+10 IAIMMIS
-17 SLSVNIFAGKGGS
+17 TLSVNMYAGKPS
-30 GPVSE
+30 DPSKPDETPTPTPAPTPVVEDDLFLVSTSTE
-35 NLISDSL
+35 ELKPGDETTIYFEQDNPGYRRYYNYAGDYEIYSVRATSDSP
-42 VELNA
+42 N
-47 DGKVVVEFK
+47 
-56 LVNANKEEY
+56 
-65 TNIQAETSDRLNCYV
+65 NCYV
-80 EKRDS
+80 
-85 KDGIIYVTVRAP
+85 
-97 KAAEAGRYG
+97 
-106 LTVTA
+106 
-111 QYKKGNETI
+111 I
-120 NVSGKSTIK
+120 NS
-129 VKEYSG
+129 
-135 TPDVNPGGLPDDKPE
+135 
-150 EKPKEKIDEIDLI
+150 
-163 SNSTTEL
+163 
-170 NPGDDGSVIFE
+170 
-181 ADRFFFGLSF
+181 
-191 YGVRAASDN
+191 
-200 PSNCY
+200 
-205 IVNAYGGRD
+205 YGGMNGA
-214 VEVRVRIP
+214 EVRVRIP
-222 QSAEAGTYKISVTGK
+222 QSAEAGTYRISLVGK
-237 TRINGEVVKVSG
+237 AKRRGARDGAPVKVEG

-261 KAKLKIN
+261 KAQLKIT
-268 RVDVLPE
+268 RVDILPE

-281 SYVALGYEIENIS
+281 SYVAFGYEIENIS
-294 DVLAKNIELNISLP
+294 DVLAKNVELNISGLAA
-308 VEAGLSVRG
+308 AGLSVKG

-325 AIEPGKK
+325 TIEAGKK
-332 TYVYYEMNVGKTAK
+332 IYLYYEMNVAKTAK

-352 KTSLSYESEF
+352 KTDLSYESEF
-362 NKEAIKEETSAFINI
+362 NKEPIKEETTAFINI

-394 PAATLGVNKTFD
+394 PSATLGVNKTFD

-477 YLDDFTENKEP
+477 YLDDFTEGKEP

-500 NPESIGDGKDAKKS
+500 NPENVGDGKDAKKS

-525 TPKLPL
+525 EPKLPL

-563 TDNNSNT
+563 SKSDSNT
-570 SGSSVFTPVDSSNT
+570 AGSSVFTPVDSSNT
-584 FYIGRIAPNGKVE
+584 FYIGRIAPSGKVE

-604 VPDATAKTYT
+604 VPDATAKTYN

-651 YQTNAFVGDN
+651 YQTNAMVGDS

-680 VTLTADNATIN
+680 VTLTADNATVN
-691 NGTYYIGNFNSGGQ
+691 NSTYYIGNFNSGGQ
-705 DIYEGSIMPNEP
+705 DVYEGSIMPNEP
-717 GEIKAQLKFSYED
+717 GEIKGKLKFTYED
-730 STGEVKEQTE
+730 STGEVKEKEE
-740 DINITVDEAPPMDPE
+740 DINITVEEAPPVDE
-755 LGPDGMPMPDGPMMG
+755 NAGPDGMPLPDGAMG
-770 DTPWYKKP
+770 DEPWYKKP
-778 LFYIPVA
+778 LFIIPVA
-785 VLLLGAIGFVIFKKI
+785 LVILGAIGFVVFKKL
-800 KNKNK
+800 KNKKK

>member
-17 SLSVNIFAGKGGS
+17 TLSVDIYAENPNKPSKPGQSTEPSTTPAVEEVILQSDPSLVAEQGEEKYINFSLPSGNDEITDIIASTDSPNNCYVIKTASGNGKITVKIKITNAAEQGTYKVTVKGKS
-30 GPVSE
+30 GNKNVYGE
-35 NLISDSL
+35 CNVRVNVNKRDTLGKDEEINLIS
-42 VELNA
+42 
-47 DGKVVVEFK
+47 
-56 LVNANKEEY
+56 
-65 TNIQAETSDRLNCYV
+65 R
-80 EKRDS
+80 
-85 KDGIIYVTVRAP
+85 
-97 KAAEAGRYG
+97 
-106 LTVTA
+106 
-111 QYKKGNETI
+111 
-120 NVSGKSTIK
+120 
-129 VKEYSG
+129 
-135 TPDVNPGGLPDDKPE
+135 
-150 EKPKEKIDEIDLI
+150 
-163 SNSTTEL
+163 STTEL
-170 NPGDDGSVIFE
+170 NPGEEASIYFE
-181 ADRFFFGLSF
+181 TERPFFGLSF
-191 YGVRAASDN
+191 YGLRATSDSPN
-200 PSNCY
+200 NCY
-205 IVNAYGGRD
+205 ITNTYGGRGD
-214 VEVRVRIP
+214 VELRVRIP
-222 QSAEAGTYKISVTGK
+222 QSAEAGTYKVSVAGK
-237 TRINGEVVKVSG
+237 ARIDGETVKVYG

-261 KAKLKIN
+261 KAQLKIN

-294 DVLAKNIELNISLP
+294 DVLAKNIDLNISLP
-308 VEAGLSVRG
+308 AEAGLSVRG

-377 GGDASQDSQL
+377 GGDASQNSQL

-419 KRIRASAKSDDPSG
+419 KSIRASAKSDDPSG

-477 YLDDFTENKEP
+477 YLDDFTDSKEP
-488 KTVEQIVGVFLN
+488 KTVEQIIGVFLN
-500 NPESIGDGKDAKKS
+500 NPENIGDGKDAKKS

-680 VTLTADNATIN
+680 VTLTSDNATIN

-730 STGEVKEQTE
+730 STGEVKEQVE

-755 LGPDGMPMPDGPMMG
+755 LGPDGMPMPDGNMAV
-770 DTPWYKKP
+770 DVPWYKNP
-778 LFYIPVA
+778 LFYIPTALV
-785 VLLLGAIGFVIFKKI
+785 LLGAIAFVIFKKI

>member
-10 IAVMMIS
+10 IAIMMIS
-17 SLSVNIFAGKGGS
+17 TLSVNMY
-30 GPVSE
+30 
-35 NLISDSL
+35 
-42 VELNA
+42 A
-47 DGKVVVEFK
+47 DGTEKTAPAEEILIADKNAEEKTPNSTASITFSLANK
-56 LVNANKEEY
+56 KTNDIIDVNAY
-65 TNIQAETSDRLNCYV
+65 TDSPNNCYV
-80 EKRDS
+80 SNITSGKGS
-85 KDGIIYVTVRAP
+85 VTVDVKIPA
-97 KAAEAGRYG
+97 AAEQGTYK
-106 LTVTA
+106 LTVKGK
-111 QYKKGNETI
+111 YKTSNDEVY
-120 NVSGKSTIK
+120 VSGSTNIRVNVFKRETPGKDEEINLIAKST
-129 VKEYSG
+129 
-135 TPDVNPGGLPDDKPE
+135 P
-150 EKPKEKIDEIDLI
+150 
-163 SNSTTEL
+163 EL
-170 NPGDDGSVIFE
+170 NPGEEASVYFE
-181 ADRFFFGLSF
+181 AERVYFGLGF
-191 YGVRAASDN
+191 YGLRASSDSPN
-200 PSNCY
+200 NCY
-205 IVNAYGGRD
+205 ITDTFGGRGD

-222 QSAEAGTYKISVTGK
+222 KNAEAGTYKISVAGK
-237 TRINGEVVKVSG
+237 TRIDGAVVKVSG
-249 EAYVRVNGGSQN
+249 EAYVRVNGGSKN
-261 KAKLKIN
+261 KAQLKIN

-275 ANIVPG
+275 ANVVPG
-281 SYVALGYEIENIS
+281 SYVAFGYEIENIS
-294 DVLAKNIELNISLP
+294 DVLAKNVELNISGLAA
-308 VEAGLSVRG
+308 AGLSVRG

-325 AIEPGKK
+325 AIEAGKK
-332 TYVYYEMNVGKTAK
+332 IYLYYEMNVAKTAK

-352 KTSLSYESEF
+352 KTDLSYESEF
-362 NKEAIKEETSAFINI
+362 NKEPIKEETTAFINI

-394 PAATLGVNKTFD
+394 PSATLGVNKTFE

-477 YLDDFTENKEP
+477 YLDDFTEGKEP

-500 NPESIGDGKDAKKS
+500 NPDNAGDGKDAKKS
-514 TPKLIIDRYEF
+514 TPKLIIDKYEF
-525 TPKLPL
+525 EPKLPL

-563 TDNNSNT
+563 SKSDSNT
-570 SGSSVFTPVDSSNT
+570 AGSSVFTPVDSSNT
-584 FYIGRIAPNGKVE
+584 FYIGRIAPSGKVE

-604 VPDATAKTYT
+604 VPDATAKTYN

-651 YQTNAFVGDN
+651 YQTNAMVGDN

-680 VTLTADNATIN
+680 VTLTADNATVN

-705 DIYEGSIMPNEP
+705 DVYEGSIMPNEA
-717 GEIKAQLKFSYED
+717 GEIKGKLKFTYED
-730 STGEVKEQTE
+730 STGEVKEKEE
-740 DINITVDEAPPMDPE
+740 DINITVEEAPPVDPNM
-755 LGPDGMPMPDGPMMG
+755 GPDGMPLPDGAMG

-785 VLLLGAIGFVIFKKI
+785 LVILGAIGFVVFKKL
-800 KNKNK
+800 KNKKK

>member
-10 IAVMMIS
+10 IAIMMIS
-17 SLSVNIFAGKGGS
+17 TLSVNMYAGSPTNPSKPTNPTNPSNPGAQTPPS
-30 GPVSE
+30 TEPSVVEDDLFLVSTSTE
-35 NLISDSL
+35 ELKPGDETTIYFEQDNPGYRRYYNYAGDYEIYSVRATSDSP
-42 VELNA
+42 N
-47 DGKVVVEFK
+47 
-56 LVNANKEEY
+56 
-65 TNIQAETSDRLNCYV
+65 NCYV
-80 EKRDS
+80 
-85 KDGIIYVTVRAP
+85 
-97 KAAEAGRYG
+97 
-106 LTVTA
+106 
-111 QYKKGNETI
+111 I
-120 NVSGKSTIK
+120 NS
-129 VKEYSG
+129 
-135 TPDVNPGGLPDDKPE
+135 
-150 EKPKEKIDEIDLI
+150 
-163 SNSTTEL
+163 
-170 NPGDDGSVIFE
+170 
-181 ADRFFFGLSF
+181 
-191 YGVRAASDN
+191 
-200 PSNCY
+200 
-205 IVNAYGGRD
+205 YGGMNGA
-214 VEVRVRIP
+214 EVRVRIP
-222 QSAEAGTYKISVTGK
+222 QSAEAGTYRISLVGK
-237 TRINGEVVKVSG
+237 AKRRGARDGAPVKVEG

-261 KAKLKIN
+261 KAQLKIT
-268 RVDVLPE
+268 RVDILPE
-275 ANIVPG
+275 ANVVPG
-281 SYVALGYEIENIS
+281 SYVAFGYEIENIS
-294 DVLAKNIELNISLP
+294 DVLAKNVELNISGLAA
-308 VEAGLSVRG
+308 AGLSVKG

-325 AIEPGKK
+325 TIESGKK
-332 TYVYYEMNVGKTAK
+332 IYLYYELNVAKTAK

-352 KTSLSYESEF
+352 KTDLSYESEF
-362 NKEAIKEETSAFINI
+362 NKEPIKEETTAFINI

-394 PAATLGVNKTFD
+394 PSATLGVNKTFD

-477 YLDDFTENKEP
+477 YLDDFTEGKEP
-488 KTVEQIVGVFLN
+488 KTVEQIVGIFLN
-500 NPESIGDGKDAKKS
+500 NPENVGDGKDAKKS

-525 TPKLPL
+525 EPKLPL

-563 TDNNSNT
+563 SKSDSNT
-570 SGSSVFTPVDSSNT
+570 AGSSVFTPVDSSNT
-584 FYIGRIAPNGKVE
+584 FYIGRIAPSGKVE

-604 VPDATAKTYT
+604 VPDATAKTYN

-651 YQTNAFVGDN
+651 YQTNAMVGDS

-680 VTLTADNATIN
+680 VTLTADNATVN

-705 DIYEGSIMPNEP
+705 DVYEGSIMPNEP
-717 GEIKAQLKFSYED
+717 GEIKGKLKFTYED
-730 STGEVKEQTE
+730 STGEVKEKEE
-740 DINITVDEAPPMDPE
+740 DINITVEEAPPVDE
-755 LGPDGMPMPDGPMMG
+755 NAGPDGMPMPDGAMG
-770 DTPWYKKP
+770 EAPWYKKP
-778 LFYIPVA
+778 LFIIPVA
-785 VLLLGAIGFVIFKKI
+785 LVILGAIGFVVFKKL
-800 KNKNK
+800 KNKKK

>member
-10 IAVMMIS
+10 IAIMMIS
-17 SLSVNIFAGKGGS
+17 TLSVNMYAGNPTNPSKPTNPSNPGAQTPPS
-30 GPVSE
+30 TEPSVVDDDLFLVSTSTE
-35 NLISDSL
+35 ELKPGDETTIYFEQDNPGYRRYYNYAGDYEIYSVRATSDSP
-42 VELNA
+42 N
-47 DGKVVVEFK
+47 
-56 LVNANKEEY
+56 
-65 TNIQAETSDRLNCYV
+65 NCYV
-80 EKRDS
+80 
-85 KDGIIYVTVRAP
+85 
-97 KAAEAGRYG
+97 
-106 LTVTA
+106 
-111 QYKKGNETI
+111 I
-120 NVSGKSTIK
+120 NS
-129 VKEYSG
+129 
-135 TPDVNPGGLPDDKPE
+135 
-150 EKPKEKIDEIDLI
+150 
-163 SNSTTEL
+163 
-170 NPGDDGSVIFE
+170 
-181 ADRFFFGLSF
+181 
-191 YGVRAASDN
+191 
-200 PSNCY
+200 
-205 IVNAYGGRD
+205 YGGMNGA
-214 VEVRVRIP
+214 EVRVRIP
-222 QSAEAGTYKISVTGK
+222 QSAEAGTYRISLVGK
-237 TRINGEVVKVSG
+237 AKRRGARDGAPVKVEG

-261 KAKLKIN
+261 KAQLKIN

-281 SYVALGYEIENIS
+281 SYVAFGYEIENIS
-294 DVLAKNIELNISLP
+294 DVLAKNVELNISGLAA
-308 VEAGLSVRG
+308 AGLSVKG

-325 AIEPGKK
+325 AIEAGKK
-332 TYVYYEMNVGKTAK
+332 IYLYYEMNVAKTAK

-352 KTSLSYESEF
+352 KTDLSYESEF
-362 NKEAIKEETSAFINI
+362 NKEPIKEETTAFINI

-394 PAATLGVNKTFD
+394 PSATLGVNKTFD
-406 VSFKIRNQGQSVA
+406 VSFKIRNQGQSIA

-477 YLDDFTENKEP
+477 YLDDFTEGKEP

-500 NPESIGDGKDAKKS
+500 NPENVGDGKDAKKS

-525 TPKLPL
+525 EPKLPL

-563 TDNNSNT
+563 SKSDSNT
-570 SGSSVFTPVDSSNT
+570 AGSSVFTPVDSSNT
-584 FYIGRIAPNGKVE
+584 FYIGRIAPSGKVE

-604 VPDATAKTYT
+604 VPDATAKTYN

-651 YQTNAFVGDN
+651 YQTNAMVGDN

-680 VTLTADNATIN
+680 VTLTADNATVN

-705 DIYEGSIMPNEP
+705 DVYEGSIMPNEA
-717 GEIKAQLKFSYED
+717 GEIKGKLKFTYED
-730 STGEVKEQTE
+730 STGEVKEKEE
-740 DINITVDEAPPMDPE
+740 DINITVEEAPPVDPNA
-755 LGPDGMPMPDGPMMG
+755 GPDGMPMPDGAMG
-770 DTPWYKKP
+770 EAPWYKKP
-778 LFYIPVA
+778 LFIIPVA
-785 VLLLGAIGFVIFKKI
+785 LVILGAIGFVVFKKL
-800 KNKNK
+800 KNKKK

>member
-17 SLSVNIFAGKGGS
+17 TLSVNIFAKNGGS
-30 GPVSE
+30 TPPKQNEQTQPGGQTPPGGQTTPTPIVDDDLFLVSTSTE
-35 NLISDSL
+35 EVKPGDETTIYFEQDNPGYRRYYNFAGDYEIYSVRATSDSP
-42 VELNA
+42 N
-47 DGKVVVEFK
+47 
-56 LVNANKEEY
+56 
-65 TNIQAETSDRLNCYV
+65 NCYV
-80 EKRDS
+80 
-85 KDGIIYVTVRAP
+85 
-97 KAAEAGRYG
+97 
-106 LTVTA
+106 
-111 QYKKGNETI
+111 I
-120 NVSGKSTIK
+120 NS
-129 VKEYSG
+129 
-135 TPDVNPGGLPDDKPE
+135 
-150 EKPKEKIDEIDLI
+150 
-163 SNSTTEL
+163 
-170 NPGDDGSVIFE
+170 
-181 ADRFFFGLSF
+181 
-191 YGVRAASDN
+191 
-200 PSNCY
+200 
-205 IVNAYGGRD
+205 YGGFNGA
-214 VEVRVRIP
+214 EVRIRIP
-222 QSAEAGTYKISVTGK
+222 ENAEAGTYRISLVGK
-237 TRINGEVVKVSG
+237 AKRRGDENAVPVKVEG
-249 EAYVRVNGGSQN
+249 EAYVRVKEGSQR
-261 KAKLKIN
+261 KAELKIT

-275 ANIVPG
+275 ANVVPG

-294 DVLAKNIELNISLP
+294 DVLAKNVELNIFGLA
-308 VEAGLSVRG
+308 EAGLSVRG

-477 YLDDFTENKEP
+477 YLDDFTDSKEP

-500 NPESIGDGKDAKKS
+500 NPENIGDGKDAKKS

-680 VTLTADNATIN
+680 VTLTSDNATIN

-717 GEIKAQLKFSYED
+717 GEVKAQLKFTYED
-730 STGEVKEQTE
+730 STGEVKEQVE

-755 LGPDGMPMPDGPMMG
+755 LGPDGMPMPDGNMAV
-770 DTPWYKKP
+770 DVPWYKNP
-778 LFYIPVA
+778 LFYIPTALV
-785 VLLLGAIGFVIFKKI
+785 LLGAIGFVIFKKI

>member
-10 IAVMMIS
+10 IAIMMIS
-17 SLSVNIFAGKGGS
+17 TLSVNMY
-30 GPVSE
+30 
-35 NLISDSL
+35 
-42 VELNA
+42 A
-47 DGKVVVEFK
+47 DGTEKTAPAEEILIADKNAEEKTPNSTASITFSLANK
-56 LVNANKEEY
+56 KTNDIIDVNAY
-65 TNIQAETSDRLNCYV
+65 TDSPNNCYV
-80 EKRDS
+80 SNITSGKGS
-85 KDGIIYVTVRAP
+85 VTVDVKIPA
-97 KAAEAGRYG
+97 AAEQGTYK
-106 LTVTA
+106 LTVKGK
-111 QYKKGNETI
+111 YKTSNDEVY
-120 NVSGKSTIK
+120 VSGSTNIRVNVFKRETPGKDEEINLIAKST
-129 VKEYSG
+129 
-135 TPDVNPGGLPDDKPE
+135 P
-150 EKPKEKIDEIDLI
+150 
-163 SNSTTEL
+163 EL
-170 NPGDDGSVIFE
+170 NPGEEASVYFE
-181 ADRFFFGLSF
+181 AERVYFGLGF
-191 YGVRAASDN
+191 YGLRASSDSPN
-200 PSNCY
+200 NCY
-205 IVNAYGGRD
+205 ITDTFGGRGD

-222 QSAEAGTYKISVTGK
+222 KNAEAGTYKISVAGK
-237 TRINGEVVKVSG
+237 TRIDGAVVKVSG
-249 EAYVRVNGGSQN
+249 EAYVRVNGGSKN
-261 KAKLKIN
+261 KAQLKIN

-275 ANIVPG
+275 ANVVPG
-281 SYVALGYEIENIS
+281 SYVAFGYEIENIS
-294 DVLAKNIELNISLP
+294 DVLAKNVELNISGLAA
-308 VEAGLSVRG
+308 AGLSVRG

-325 AIEPGKK
+325 AIEAGKK
-332 TYVYYEMNVGKTAK
+332 IYLYYEMNVAKTAK

-352 KTSLSYESEF
+352 KTDLSYESEF
-362 NKEAIKEETSAFINI
+362 NKEPIKEETTAFINI

-394 PAATLGVNKTFD
+394 PSATLGVNKTFD

-477 YLDDFTENKEP
+477 YLDDFTESKEP

-500 NPESIGDGKDAKKS
+500 NPENVGDGKDAKKS

-525 TPKLPL
+525 EPKLPL

-563 TDNNSNT
+563 SKSDSNT
-570 SGSSVFTPVDSSNT
+570 AGSSVFTPVDSSNT
-584 FYIGRIAPNGKVE
+584 FYIGRIAPSGKVE

-604 VPDATAKTYT
+604 VPDATAKTYN

-651 YQTNAFVGDN
+651 YQTNAMVGDN

-680 VTLTADNATIN
+680 VTLTADNATVN

-705 DIYEGSIMPNEP
+705 DVYEGSIMPNEP
-717 GEIKAQLKFSYED
+717 GEIKGKLKFTYED
-730 STGEVKEQTE
+730 STGEVKEKEE
-740 DINITVDEAPPMDPE
+740 DINITVEEAPPVDPNA
-755 LGPDGMPMPDGPMMG
+755 GPDGMPMPDGAMG
-770 DTPWYKKP
+770 EAPWYKKP
-778 LFYIPVA
+778 LFIIPVA
-785 VLLLGAIGFVIFKKI
+785 LVILGAIGFVVFKKL
-800 KNKNK
+800 KNKKK

>member
-10 IAVMMIS
+10 IAIMMIS
-17 SLSVNIFAGKGGS
+17 TLSVNMYAEETTKPIIEEEILQADPAS
-30 GPVSE
+30 PVQRGNTVTYNFKSS
-35 NLISDSL
+35 NSNDTITNVTADTNSL
-42 VELNA
+42 N
-47 DGKVVVEFK
+47 
-56 LVNANKEEY
+56 
-65 TNIQAETSDRLNCYV
+65 NCYV
-80 EKRDS
+80 IS
-85 KDGIIYVTVRAP
+85 TASSNNIITVKVKITSNAEQGTYKLTVRGKIGNKSA
-97 KAAEAGRYG
+97 YG
-106 LTVTA
+106 ETNIRVDGE
-111 QYKKGNETI
+111 YKKPQER
-120 NVSGKSTIK
+120 
-129 VKEYSG
+129 
-135 TPDVNPGGLPDDKPE
+135 
-150 EKPKEKIDEIDLI
+150 PKEKIDEIDLI
-163 SNSTTEL
+163 SNSTSEL
-170 NPGDDGSVIFE
+170 KPGDDTSVIFE
-181 ADRFFFGLSF
+181 ADRYFYGLSF
-191 YGVRAASDN
+191 YGIKATSDS

-205 IVNAYGGRD
+205 IVNAFGGRE

-237 TRINGEVVKVSG
+237 TRIDGEIVKVSG
-249 EAYVRVNGGSQN
+249 EAYVRVNGGSKN
-261 KAKLKIN
+261 KAQLKIN

-275 ANIVPG
+275 ANVVPG
-281 SYVALGYEIENIS
+281 SYVAFGYEIENIS
-294 DVLAKNIELNISLP
+294 DVLAKNVELNISGLAA
-308 VEAGLSVRG
+308 AGLSVRG

-325 AIEPGKK
+325 AIEAGKK
-332 TYVYYEMNVGKTAK
+332 IYLYYEMNVAKTAK

-352 KTSLSYESEF
+352 KTDLSYESEF
-362 NKEAIKEETSAFINI
+362 NKEPIKEETTAFINI

-394 PAATLGVNKTFD
+394 PSATLGVNKTFE
-406 VSFKIRNQGQSVA
+406 VSFKIRNQGQSIA

-446 LAPGEEE
+446 LAPCEEE

-477 YLDDFTENKEP
+477 YLDDFTEGKEP

-500 NPESIGDGKDAKKS
+500 NPENVGDGKDAKKS

-525 TPKLPL
+525 EPKLPL

-563 TDNNSNT
+563 SKSDSNT
-570 SGSSVFTPVDSSNT
+570 AGSSVFTPVDSSNT
-584 FYIGRIAPNGKVE
+584 FYIGRIAPSGKVE

-604 VPDATAKTYT
+604 VPDATAKTYN

-651 YQTNAFVGDN
+651 YQTNAMVGDN

-680 VTLTADNATIN
+680 VTLTADNATVN

-705 DIYEGSIMPNEP
+705 DVYEGSIMPNEP
-717 GEIKAQLKFSYED
+717 GEIKGKLKFTYED
-730 STGEVKEQTE
+730 STGEVKEKEE
-740 DINITVDEAPPMDPE
+740 DINITVEEAPPMDPNA
-755 LGPDGMPMPDGPMMG
+755 GPDGMPLPDGAMG
-770 DTPWYKKP
+770 EAPWYKKP
-778 LFYIPVA
+778 LFIVPVA
-785 VLLLGAIGFVIFKKI
+785 LVILGAIGFVVFKKL
-800 KNKNK
+800 KNKKK

>member
-1 MKKIFSILL
+1 
-10 IAVMMIS
+10 MMIS
-17 SLSVNIFAGKGGS
+17 TLSVNMYAEEPTKPIIEEEILQADPAS
-30 GPVSE
+30 PVQRGNTVTYNFKSS
-35 NLISDSL
+35 NSNDTITN
-42 VELNA
+42 VTA
-47 DGKVVVEFK
+47 D
-56 LVNANKEEY
+56 
-65 TNIQAETSDRLNCYV
+65 TNSPNNCYV
-80 EKRDS
+80 IS
-85 KDGIIYVTVRAP
+85 TASSNNIITVKIKITSNAEQGTYKLTVRGKIGNKSA
-97 KAAEAGRYG
+97 YG
-106 LTVTA
+106 ETNIRVDGE
-111 QYKKGNETI
+111 YKKPQER
-120 NVSGKSTIK
+120 
-129 VKEYSG
+129 
-135 TPDVNPGGLPDDKPE
+135 
-150 EKPKEKIDEIDLI
+150 PKEKIDEIDLI
-163 SNSTTEL
+163 SNSTSEL
-170 NPGDDGSVIFE
+170 KPGDDTSVIFE
-181 ADRFFFGLSF
+181 ADRYFHGLSF
-191 YGVRAASDN
+191 YGIKATSDS

-205 IVNAYGGRD
+205 IVNAFGGRE

-237 TRINGEVVKVSG
+237 TRIDGEIVKVSG

-261 KAKLKIN
+261 KAQLKIN

-281 SYVALGYEIENIS
+281 SYVAFGYEIENIS
-294 DVLAKNIELNISLP
+294 DVLAKNVELNISGLAA
-308 VEAGLSVRG
+308 AGLSVKG

-325 AIEPGKK
+325 AIEAGKK
-332 TYVYYEMNVGKTAK
+332 IYLYYEMNVAKTAK

-352 KTSLSYESEF
+352 KTDLSYESEF
-362 NKEAIKEETSAFINI
+362 NKEPIKEETTAFINI

-394 PAATLGVNKTFD
+394 PSATLGVNKTFD
-406 VSFKIRNQGQSVA
+406 VSFKIRNQGQSIA

-477 YLDDFTENKEP
+477 YLDDFTEGKEP

-500 NPESIGDGKDAKKS
+500 NPENVGDGKDAKKS

-525 TPKLPL
+525 EPKLPL

-563 TDNNSNT
+563 SKSDSNT
-570 SGSSVFTPVDSSNT
+570 AGSSVFTPVDSSNT
-584 FYIGRIAPNGKVE
+584 FYIGRIAPSGKVE

-604 VPDATAKTYT
+604 VPDATAKTYN

-651 YQTNAFVGDN
+651 YQTNAMVGDN

-680 VTLTADNATIN
+680 VTLTADNATVN

-705 DIYEGSIMPNEP
+705 DVYEGSIMPNEA
-717 GEIKAQLKFSYED
+717 GEIKGKLKFTYED
-730 STGEVKEQTE
+730 STGEVKEKEE
-740 DINITVDEAPPMDPE
+740 DINITVEEAPPVDPNM
-755 LGPDGMPMPDGPMMG
+755 GPDGMPLPDGAMG

-785 VLLLGAIGFVIFKKI
+785 LVILGAIGFVVFKKL
-800 KNKNK
+800 KNKKK

>member
-10 IAVMMIS
+10 IAIMMIS
-17 SLSVNIFAGKGGS
+17 TLSVNMYAEEPTKPIIEEEILQADPAS
-30 GPVSE
+30 PVQRGNTVTYNFKSS
-35 NLISDSL
+35 NSNDTITNVTADTNSL
-42 VELNA
+42 N
-47 DGKVVVEFK
+47 
-56 LVNANKEEY
+56 
-65 TNIQAETSDRLNCYV
+65 NCYV
-80 EKRDS
+80 IS
-85 KDGIIYVTVRAP
+85 TASSNNIITVKVKITSNAEQGTYKLTVRGKIGNKSA
-97 KAAEAGRYG
+97 YG
-106 LTVTA
+106 ETNIRVDGE
-111 QYKKGNETI
+111 YKKPQER
-120 NVSGKSTIK
+120 
-129 VKEYSG
+129 
-135 TPDVNPGGLPDDKPE
+135 
-150 EKPKEKIDEIDLI
+150 PKEKIDEIDLI
-163 SNSTTEL
+163 SNSTSEL
-170 NPGDDGSVIFE
+170 KPGDDTSVIFE
-181 ADRFFFGLSF
+181 ADRYFYGLSF
-191 YGVRAASDN
+191 YGIKATSDS

-205 IVNAYGGRD
+205 IVNAFGGRE

-237 TRINGEVVKVSG
+237 TRIDGEIVKVSG
-249 EAYVRVNGGSQN
+249 EAYVRVNGGSKN
-261 KAKLKIN
+261 KAQLKIN

-275 ANIVPG
+275 ANVVPG
-281 SYVALGYEIENIS
+281 SYVAFGYEIENIS
-294 DVLAKNIELNISLP
+294 DVLAKNVELNISGLAA
-308 VEAGLSVRG
+308 AGLSVRG

-325 AIEPGKK
+325 AIEAGKK
-332 TYVYYEMNVGKTAK
+332 IYLYYEMNVAKTAK

-352 KTSLSYESEF
+352 KTDLSYESEF
-362 NKEAIKEETSAFINI
+362 NKEPIKEETTAFINI

-394 PAATLGVNKTFD
+394 PSATLGVNKTFD
-406 VSFKIRNQGQSVA
+406 VSFKIRNQGQSIA

-477 YLDDFTENKEP
+477 YLDDFTESKEP

-500 NPESIGDGKDAKKS
+500 NPENVGDGKDAKKS

-525 TPKLPL
+525 EPKLPL

-563 TDNNSNT
+563 SKSDSNT
-570 SGSSVFTPVDSSNT
+570 AGSSVFTPVDSSNT
-584 FYIGRIAPNGKVE
+584 FYIGRIAPSGKVE

-604 VPDATAKTYT
+604 VPDATAKTYN

-651 YQTNAFVGDN
+651 YQTNAMVGDS
-661 IPITANFYNTGKV
+661 IPINANFYNTGKV

-680 VTLTADNATIN
+680 VTLTADNATVN

-705 DIYEGSIMPNEP
+705 DVYEGSIMPNEA
-717 GEIKAQLKFSYED
+717 GEIKGKLKFTYED
-730 STGEVKEQTE
+730 STGEVKEKEE
-740 DINITVDEAPPMDPE
+740 DINITVEEAPPMDPNA
-755 LGPDGMPMPDGPMMG
+755 GPDGMPLPDGAMG

-785 VLLLGAIGFVIFKKI
+785 LVILGAIGFVVFKKL
-800 KNKNK
+800 KNKKK

>member
-17 SLSVNIFAGKGGS
+17 TLSVNIFAGKPEEKEEESTKPIIEEVILQSDPSLVAEQGEEKYINFSLPTGNDEITDIIASTDSPNNCYVIKTAS
-30 GPVSE
+30 GNGKITVKIKITNAAEQGTYKVTVKAKAGNKSVYGECNVRVNVNKRDFPGKDE
-35 NLISDSL
+35 EINLIS
-42 VELNA
+42 
-47 DGKVVVEFK
+47 
-56 LVNANKEEY
+56 
-65 TNIQAETSDRLNCYV
+65 R
-80 EKRDS
+80 
-85 KDGIIYVTVRAP
+85 
-97 KAAEAGRYG
+97 
-106 LTVTA
+106 
-111 QYKKGNETI
+111 
-120 NVSGKSTIK
+120 
-129 VKEYSG
+129 
-135 TPDVNPGGLPDDKPE
+135 
-150 EKPKEKIDEIDLI
+150 
-163 SNSTTEL
+163 STTEL
-170 NPGDDGSVIFE
+170 NPGEEASIYFE
-181 ADRFFFGLSF
+181 TERPFFGLSF
-191 YGVRAASDN
+191 YGLRATSDSPN
-200 PSNCY
+200 NCY
-205 IVNAYGGRD
+205 ITNTYGGRGD
-214 VEVRVRIP
+214 VELRVRIP
-222 QSAEAGTYKISVTGK
+222 QSAEAGTYKVSVTGK
-237 TRINGEVVKVSG
+237 ARIDGETVKVYG

-261 KAKLKIN
+261 KAQLKIN

-275 ANIVPG
+275 ANVVPG

-294 DVLAKNIELNISLP
+294 DVLAKNVELNIFGLA
-308 VEAGLSVRG
+308 EAGLSVRG

-362 NKEAIKEETSAFINI
+362 NKEPIKEETSAFINI
-377 GGDASQDSQL
+377 GGDASQNSQL

-419 KRIRASAKSDDPSG
+419 KSIRASAKSDDPSG

-477 YLDDFTENKEP
+477 YLDDFTDSKEP

-717 GEIKAQLKFSYED
+717 GEVKAQLKFTYED
-730 STGEVKEQTE
+730 STGEVKEQVE

-755 LGPDGMPMPDGPMMG
+755 LGPDGMPMPDGNMAV
-770 DTPWYKKP
+770 DVPWYKNP
-778 LFYIPVA
+778 LFYIPTALV
-785 VLLLGAIGFVIFKKI
+785 LLGAIAFVIFKKI

>member
-10 IAVMMIS
+10 IAIMMIS
-17 SLSVNIFAGKGGS
+17 TLSVNMYAEETTKPIIEEEILQADPAS
-30 GPVSE
+30 PVQRGNTVTYNFKSS
-35 NLISDSL
+35 NSNDTITN
-42 VELNA
+42 VTA
-47 DGKVVVEFK
+47 D
-56 LVNANKEEY
+56 
-65 TNIQAETSDRLNCYV
+65 TNSPNNCYV
-80 EKRDS
+80 IS
-85 KDGIIYVTVRAP
+85 TASSNNIITVKVKITSNAEQGTYKLTVRGKIGNKSA
-97 KAAEAGRYG
+97 YG
-106 LTVTA
+106 ETNIRVDGE
-111 QYKKGNETI
+111 YKKPQER
-120 NVSGKSTIK
+120 
-129 VKEYSG
+129 
-135 TPDVNPGGLPDDKPE
+135 
-150 EKPKEKIDEIDLI
+150 PKEKIDEIDLI
-163 SNSTTEL
+163 SNSTSEL
-170 NPGDDGSVIFE
+170 KPGDDTSVIFE
-181 ADRFFFGLSF
+181 ADRYFYGLSF
-191 YGVRAASDN
+191 YGIKATSDS

-205 IVNAYGGRD
+205 IVNAFGGRE

-237 TRINGEVVKVSG
+237 TRIDGEIVKVSG
-249 EAYVRVNGGSQN
+249 EAYVRVNGGSKN
-261 KAKLKIN
+261 KAQLKIN

-281 SYVALGYEIENIS
+281 SYVVFGYEIENIS
-294 DVLAKNIELNISLP
+294 DVLAKNVELNISGLAA
-308 VEAGLSVRG
+308 AGLSVKG

-325 AIEPGKK
+325 AIEAGKK
-332 TYVYYEMNVGKTAK
+332 IYLYYEMNVAKTAK

-352 KTSLSYESEF
+352 KTDLSYESEF
-362 NKEAIKEETSAFINI
+362 NKEPIKEETTAFINI

-394 PAATLGVNKTFD
+394 PSATLGVNKTFD

-477 YLDDFTENKEP
+477 YLDDFTEGKEP

-500 NPESIGDGKDAKKS
+500 NPDNAGDGKDAKKS

-525 TPKLPL
+525 EPKLPL

-563 TDNNSNT
+563 SKSDSNT
-570 SGSSVFTPVDSSNT
+570 AGSSVFTPVDSSNT
-584 FYIGRIAPNGKVE
+584 FYIGRIAPSGKVE

-604 VPDATAKTYT
+604 VPDATAKTYN

-651 YQTNAFVGDN
+651 YQTNAMVGDS
-661 IPITANFYNTGKV
+661 IPINANFYNTGKV

-680 VTLTADNATIN
+680 VTLTADNATVN

-705 DIYEGSIMPNEP
+705 DVYEGSIMPNEA
-717 GEIKAQLKFSYED
+717 GEIKGKLKFTYED
-730 STGEVKEQTE
+730 STGEVKEKEE
-740 DINITVDEAPPMDPE
+740 DINITVEEAPPVDE
-755 LGPDGMPMPDGPMMG
+755 NAGPDGMPMPDGAMG
-770 DTPWYKKP
+770 EAPWYKKP
-778 LFYIPVA
+778 LFIIPVA
-785 VLLLGAIGFVIFKKI
+785 LVILGAIGFVVFKKL
-800 KNKNK
+800 KNKKK

>member
-10 IAVMMIS
+10 IAIMMIS
-17 SLSVNIFAGKGGS
+17 TLSVNMYAEETTKPIIEEEILQADPAS
-30 GPVSE
+30 PVQRGNTVTYNFKSS
-35 NLISDSL
+35 NSNDTITNVTADTNSL
-42 VELNA
+42 N
-47 DGKVVVEFK
+47 
-56 LVNANKEEY
+56 
-65 TNIQAETSDRLNCYV
+65 NCYV
-80 EKRDS
+80 IS
-85 KDGIIYVTVRAP
+85 TASSNNIITVKVKITSNAEQGTYKLTVRGKIGNKSA
-97 KAAEAGRYG
+97 YG
-106 LTVTA
+106 ETNIRVDGE
-111 QYKKGNETI
+111 YKKPQER
-120 NVSGKSTIK
+120 
-129 VKEYSG
+129 
-135 TPDVNPGGLPDDKPE
+135 
-150 EKPKEKIDEIDLI
+150 PKEKIDEIDLI
-163 SNSTTEL
+163 SNSTSEL
-170 NPGDDGSVIFE
+170 KPGDDTSVIFE
-181 ADRFFFGLSF
+181 ADRYFYGLSF
-191 YGVRAASDN
+191 YGIKATSDS

-205 IVNAYGGRD
+205 IVNAFGGRE

-237 TRINGEVVKVSG
+237 TRIDGEIVKVSG
-249 EAYVRVNGGSQN
+249 EAYVRVNGGSKN
-261 KAKLKIN
+261 KAQLKIT

-281 SYVALGYEIENIS
+281 SYVAFGYEIENIS
-294 DVLAKNIELNISLP
+294 DVLAKNVELNISGLAA
-308 VEAGLSVRG
+308 AGLSVKG

-325 AIEPGKK
+325 AIEAGKK
-332 TYVYYEMNVGKTAK
+332 IYLYYEMNVAKTAK

-352 KTSLSYESEF
+352 KTDLSYESEF
-362 NKEAIKEETSAFINI
+362 NKEPIKEETTAFINI

-394 PAATLGVNKTFD
+394 PSATLGVNKTFD
-406 VSFKIRNQGQSVA
+406 VSFKIRNQGQSIA

-477 YLDDFTENKEP
+477 YLDDFTEGKEP

-500 NPESIGDGKDAKKS
+500 NPENVGDGKDAKKS

-525 TPKLPL
+525 EPKLPL

-563 TDNNSNT
+563 SKSDSNT
-570 SGSSVFTPVDSSNT
+570 AGSSVFTPVDSSNT
-584 FYIGRIAPNGKVE
+584 FYIGRIAPSGKVE

-604 VPDATAKTYT
+604 VPDATAKTYN

-651 YQTNAFVGDN
+651 YQTNAMVGDN

-680 VTLTADNATIN
+680 VTLTADNATVN

-705 DIYEGSIMPNEP
+705 DVYEGSIMPNEP
-717 GEIKAQLKFSYED
+717 GEIKGKLKFTYED
-730 STGEVKEQTE
+730 STGEVKEKEE
-740 DINITVDEAPPMDPE
+740 DINITVEEAPPVDE
-755 LGPDGMPMPDGPMMG
+755 NAGPDGMPMPDGAMG
-770 DTPWYKKP
+770 EAPWYKKP
-778 LFYIPVA
+778 LFIIPVA
-785 VLLLGAIGFVIFKKI
+785 LVILGAIGFVVFKKL
-800 KNKNK
+800 KNKKK

>member
-17 SLSVNIFAGKGGS
+17 TLSVNIFAGNPS
-30 GPVSE
+30 TQA
-35 NLISDSL
+35 LISDGIAEINPNSSRL
-42 VELNA
+42 VTFTLLNS
-47 DGKVVVEFK
+47 
-56 LVNANKEEY
+56 NKEDY
-65 TNIQAETSDRLNCYV
+65 TNITATTNDNKNCYV
-80 EKRDS
+80 TECIS
-85 KDGIIYVTVRAP
+85 ENGTIYVTVRAP
-97 KAAEAGRYG
+97 EAAQEGIYK
-106 LTVTA
+106 LSVSA
-111 QYKKGNETI
+111 QYSNGTENI
-120 NVSGKSTIK
+120 NVSGECNIK
-129 VKEYSG
+129 VVVYE
-135 TPDVNPGGLPDDKPE
+135 
-150 EKPKEKIDEIDLI
+150 KEKIDEINL
-163 SNSTTEL
+163 SSRATKEL
-170 NPGDDGSVIFE
+170 NPGDE
-181 ADRFFFGLSF
+181 ATIDFDADYEYRISKFDLI
-191 YGVRAASDN
+191 RATSDSPN
-200 PSNCY
+200 NCY
-205 IVNAYGGRD
+205 ILNTYSRRGVS
-214 VEVRVRIP
+214 VRIKIP
-222 QSAEAGTYKISVTGK
+222 ESAEAGTYKIDISGRAFLGRNEK
-237 TRINGEVVKVSG
+237 SVKVSG

-261 KAKLKIN
+261 KAQLKIN

-281 SYVALGYEIENIS
+281 SYVALGYEIENIT
-294 DVLAKNIELNISLP
+294 DVLAKNIDLNISLP
-308 VEAGLSVRG
+308 AEAGLSVRG

-332 TYVYYEMNVGKTAK
+332 TYVYYEMNVGKTSK

-362 NKEAIKEETSAFINI
+362 NKEQIKEETSAFINI
-377 GGDASQDSQL
+377 GGDASQNSQL

-419 KRIRASAKSDDPSG
+419 KSIRASAKSDDPSG

-477 YLDDFTENKEP
+477 YLDDFTDSKEP

-500 NPESIGDGKDAKKS
+500 NPENIGDGKDAKKS

-680 VTLTADNATIN
+680 VTLTSDNATIN

-717 GEIKAQLKFSYED
+717 GEIKAQLKFTYED

-755 LGPDGMPMPDGPMMG
+755 LGPDGMPMPDGNMAV
-770 DTPWYKKP
+770 DVPWYKNP
-778 LFYIPVA
+778 LFYIPTALV
-785 VLLLGAIGFVIFKKI
+785 LLGAIGFVIFKKI

>member
-10 IAVMMIS
+10 IAIMMIS
-17 SLSVNIFAGKGGS
+17 TLSVNMYAEETTKPIIEEEILQADPAS
-30 GPVSE
+30 PVQRGNTVTYNFKSS
-35 NLISDSL
+35 NSNDTITNVTADTNSL
-42 VELNA
+42 N
-47 DGKVVVEFK
+47 
-56 LVNANKEEY
+56 
-65 TNIQAETSDRLNCYV
+65 NCYV
-80 EKRDS
+80 IS
-85 KDGIIYVTVRAP
+85 TASSNNIITVKVKITSNAEQGTYKLTVRGKIGNKSA
-97 KAAEAGRYG
+97 YG
-106 LTVTA
+106 ETNIRVDGE
-111 QYKKGNETI
+111 YKKPQER
-120 NVSGKSTIK
+120 
-129 VKEYSG
+129 
-135 TPDVNPGGLPDDKPE
+135 
-150 EKPKEKIDEIDLI
+150 PKEKIDEIDLI
-163 SNSTTEL
+163 SNSTSEL
-170 NPGDDGSVIFE
+170 KPGDDTSVIFE
-181 ADRFFFGLSF
+181 ADRYFYGLSF
-191 YGVRAASDN
+191 YGIKATSDS

-205 IVNAYGGRD
+205 IVNAFGGRE

-237 TRINGEVVKVSG
+237 TRIDGEIVKVSG
-249 EAYVRVNGGSQN
+249 EAYVRVNGGSKN
-261 KAKLKIN
+261 KAQLKIN

-275 ANIVPG
+275 ANVVPG
-281 SYVALGYEIENIS
+281 SYVAFGYEIENIS
-294 DVLAKNIELNISLP
+294 DVLAKNVELNISGLAA
-308 VEAGLSVRG
+308 AGLSVRG

-325 AIEPGKK
+325 AIEAGKK
-332 TYVYYEMNVGKTAK
+332 IYLYYEMNVAKTAK

-352 KTSLSYESEF
+352 KTDLSYESEF
-362 NKEAIKEETSAFINI
+362 NKEPIKEETTAFINI

-394 PAATLGVNKTFD
+394 PSATLGVNKTFD
-406 VSFKIRNQGQSVA
+406 VSFKIRNQGQSIA

-477 YLDDFTENKEP
+477 YLDDFTESKEP

-500 NPESIGDGKDAKKS
+500 NPENTGDGKDAKKS

-525 TPKLPL
+525 EPKLPL

-563 TDNNSNT
+563 SKSDSNT
-570 SGSSVFTPVDSSNT
+570 AGSSVFTPVDSSNT
-584 FYIGRIAPNGKVE
+584 FYIGRIAPSGKVE

-604 VPDATAKTYT
+604 VPDATAKTYN

-651 YQTNAFVGDN
+651 YQTNAMVGDS
-661 IPITANFYNTGKV
+661 IPINANFYNTGKV

-680 VTLTADNATIN
+680 VTLTADNATVN

-705 DIYEGSIMPNEP
+705 DVYEGSIMPNEA
-717 GEIKAQLKFSYED
+717 GEIKGKLKFTYED
-730 STGEVKEQTE
+730 STGEVKEKEE
-740 DINITVDEAPPMDPE
+740 DINITVEEAPPVDPNM
-755 LGPDGMPMPDGPMMG
+755 GPDGMPLPDGAMG

-785 VLLLGAIGFVIFKKI
+785 LVVLGAIGFVVFKKL
-800 KNKNK
+800 KNKKK

>member
-10 IAVMMIS
+10 IAIMMIS
-17 SLSVNIFAGKGGS
+17 TLSVNMYAGSPTNPSKPTNPSNPGAQTPPS
-30 GPVSE
+30 TEPSVVEDDLFLVSTSTE
-35 NLISDSL
+35 ELKPGDETTIYFEQDNPGYRRYYNYAGDYEIYSVRATSDSP
-42 VELNA
+42 N
-47 DGKVVVEFK
+47 
-56 LVNANKEEY
+56 
-65 TNIQAETSDRLNCYV
+65 NCYV
-80 EKRDS
+80 
-85 KDGIIYVTVRAP
+85 
-97 KAAEAGRYG
+97 
-106 LTVTA
+106 
-111 QYKKGNETI
+111 I
-120 NVSGKSTIK
+120 NS
-129 VKEYSG
+129 
-135 TPDVNPGGLPDDKPE
+135 
-150 EKPKEKIDEIDLI
+150 
-163 SNSTTEL
+163 
-170 NPGDDGSVIFE
+170 
-181 ADRFFFGLSF
+181 
-191 YGVRAASDN
+191 
-200 PSNCY
+200 
-205 IVNAYGGRD
+205 YGGMNGA
-214 VEVRVRIP
+214 EVRVRIP
-222 QSAEAGTYKISVTGK
+222 QSAEAGTYRISLVGK
-237 TRINGEVVKVSG
+237 AKRRGARDGAPVKVEG
-249 EAYVRVNGGSQN
+249 EAYVRVNGGSKN
-261 KAKLKIN
+261 KAQLKIN

-275 ANIVPG
+275 ANVVPG
-281 SYVALGYEIENIS
+281 SYVAFGYEIENIS
-294 DVLAKNIELNISLP
+294 DVLAKNVELNISGLAA
-308 VEAGLSVRG
+308 AGLSVRG

-325 AIEPGKK
+325 AIEAGKK
-332 TYVYYEMNVGKTAK
+332 IYLYYEMNVAKTAK

-352 KTSLSYESEF
+352 KTDLSYESEF
-362 NKEAIKEETSAFINI
+362 NKEPIKEETTAFINI

-394 PAATLGVNKTFD
+394 PSATLGVNKTFD

-477 YLDDFTENKEP
+477 YLDDFTEGKEP

-500 NPESIGDGKDAKKS
+500 NPENTGDGKDAKKS

-525 TPKLPL
+525 EPKLPL

-563 TDNNSNT
+563 SKSDSNT
-570 SGSSVFTPVDSSNT
+570 AGSSVFTPVDSSNT
-584 FYIGRIAPNGKVE
+584 FYIGRIAPSGKVE

-604 VPDATAKTYT
+604 VPDATAKTYN

-651 YQTNAFVGDN
+651 YQTNAMVGDS
-661 IPITANFYNTGKV
+661 IPINANFYNTGKV

-680 VTLTADNATIN
+680 VTLTADNATVN

-705 DIYEGSIMPNEP
+705 DVYEGSIMPNEA
-717 GEIKAQLKFSYED
+717 GEIKGKLKFTYED
-730 STGEVKEQTE
+730 STGEVKEKEE
-740 DINITVDEAPPMDPE
+740 DINITVEEAPPVDPNM
-755 LGPDGMPMPDGPMMG
+755 GPDGMPLPDGAMG

-785 VLLLGAIGFVIFKKI
+785 LVVLGAIGFVVFKKL
-800 KNKNK
+800 KNKKK

>member
-10 IAVMMIS
+10 IAIMMIS
-17 SLSVNIFAGKGGS
+17 TLSVNMYAEEPTKPIIEEEILQADPAS
-30 GPVSE
+30 PVQRGNTVTYNFKSS
-35 NLISDSL
+35 NSNDTITNVTADTNSL
-42 VELNA
+42 N
-47 DGKVVVEFK
+47 
-56 LVNANKEEY
+56 
-65 TNIQAETSDRLNCYV
+65 NCYV
-80 EKRDS
+80 IS
-85 KDGIIYVTVRAP
+85 TASSNNIITVKVKITSNAEQGTYKLTVRGKIGNKSA
-97 KAAEAGRYG
+97 YG
-106 LTVTA
+106 ETNIRVDGE
-111 QYKKGNETI
+111 YKKPQER
-120 NVSGKSTIK
+120 
-129 VKEYSG
+129 
-135 TPDVNPGGLPDDKPE
+135 
-150 EKPKEKIDEIDLI
+150 PKEKIDEIDLI
-163 SNSTTEL
+163 SNSTSEL
-170 NPGDDGSVIFE
+170 KPGDDTSVIFE
-181 ADRFFFGLSF
+181 ADRYFYGLSF
-191 YGVRAASDN
+191 YGIKATSDS

-205 IVNAYGGRD
+205 IVNALGGRE

-237 TRINGEVVKVSG
+237 TRIDGEIVKVSG
-249 EAYVRVNGGSQN
+249 EAYVRVNGGSKN
-261 KAKLKIN
+261 KAQLKIN

-275 ANIVPG
+275 ANVVPG
-281 SYVALGYEIENIS
+281 SYVAFGYEIENIS
-294 DVLAKNIELNISLP
+294 DVLAKNVELNISGLAA
-308 VEAGLSVRG
+308 AGLSVRG

-325 AIEPGKK
+325 AIEAGKK
-332 TYVYYEMNVGKTAK
+332 IYLYYEMNVAKTAK

-352 KTSLSYESEF
+352 KTDLSYESEF
-362 NKEAIKEETSAFINI
+362 NKEPIKEETTAFINI

-394 PAATLGVNKTFD
+394 PSATLGVNKTFD
-406 VSFKIRNQGQSVA
+406 VSFKIRNQGQSIA

-477 YLDDFTENKEP
+477 YLDDFTESKEP

-500 NPESIGDGKDAKKS
+500 NPENVGDGKDAKKS

-525 TPKLPL
+525 EPKLPL

-563 TDNNSNT
+563 SKSDSNT
-570 SGSSVFTPVDSSNT
+570 AGSSVFTPVDSSNT
-584 FYIGRIAPNGKVE
+584 FYIGRIAPSGKVE

-604 VPDATAKTYT
+604 VPDATAKTYN

-651 YQTNAFVGDN
+651 YQTNAMVGDS

-680 VTLTADNATIN
+680 VTLTADNATVN

-705 DIYEGSIMPNEP
+705 DVYEGSIMPNEP
-717 GEIKAQLKFSYED
+717 GEIKGKLKFTYED
-730 STGEVKEQTE
+730 STGEVKEKEE
-740 DINITVDEAPPMDPE
+740 DINITVEEAPPVDE
-755 LGPDGMPMPDGPMMG
+755 NAGPDGMPMPDGAMG
-770 DTPWYKKP
+770 EAPWYKKP
-778 LFYIPVA
+778 LFIIPVA
-785 VLLLGAIGFVIFKKI
+785 LVILGAIGFVVFKKL
-800 KNKNK
+800 KNKKK

>member
-17 SLSVNIFAGKGGS
+17 TLSVDIYAENPNKPSKPGQSTEPSTTPAVEEVILQSDPSLVAEQGEEKYINFSLPSGNDEITDIIASTDSPNNCYVIKTASGNGKITVKIKITNAAEQGTYKVTVKGKS
-30 GPVSE
+30 GNKNVYGE
-35 NLISDSL
+35 CNVRVNVNKRDTLGKDEEINLIS
-42 VELNA
+42 
-47 DGKVVVEFK
+47 
-56 LVNANKEEY
+56 
-65 TNIQAETSDRLNCYV
+65 R
-80 EKRDS
+80 
-85 KDGIIYVTVRAP
+85 
-97 KAAEAGRYG
+97 
-106 LTVTA
+106 
-111 QYKKGNETI
+111 
-120 NVSGKSTIK
+120 
-129 VKEYSG
+129 
-135 TPDVNPGGLPDDKPE
+135 
-150 EKPKEKIDEIDLI
+150 
-163 SNSTTEL
+163 STTEL
-170 NPGDDGSVIFE
+170 NPGEEASIYFE
-181 ADRFFFGLSF
+181 TERPFFGLSF
-191 YGVRAASDN
+191 YGLRATSDSPN
-200 PSNCY
+200 NCY
-205 IVNAYGGRD
+205 ITNTYGGRGD
-214 VEVRVRIP
+214 VELRVRIP
-222 QSAEAGTYKISVTGK
+222 QSAEAGTYKVSVTGK
-237 TRINGEVVKVSG
+237 ARINGETVKVYG

-261 KAKLKIN
+261 KAQLKIN

-294 DVLAKNIELNISLP
+294 DVLAKNIDLNISLP
-308 VEAGLSVRG
+308 AEAGLSVRG

-377 GGDASQDSQL
+377 GGDASQNSQL

-419 KRIRASAKSDDPSG
+419 KSIRASAKSDDPSG

-477 YLDDFTENKEP
+477 YLDDFTDSKEP

-500 NPESIGDGKDAKKS
+500 NPENIGDGKDAKKS

-680 VTLTADNATIN
+680 VTLTSDNATIN

-717 GEIKAQLKFSYED
+717 GEIKAQLKFTYED
-730 STGEVKEQTE
+730 STGEVKEQVE
-740 DINITVDEAPPMDPE
+740 DINITVDEAPPMDPD
-755 LGPDGMPMPDGPMMG
+755 LGPDGMPMPDGNMAV
-770 DTPWYKKP
+770 DVPWYKNP
-778 LFYIPVA
+778 LFYIPTALV
-785 VLLLGAIGFVIFKKI
+785 LLGAIGFVIFKKI